1 MKKFFRREYLAQFK
15 AKYKKVIG
23 AIAVIVFFVTIY
35 ALILP
40 ALTLD
45 SNAANQTPGINT
57 KQSGSVDDNTT
68 STSFSTE
75 NSDSQAVSE
84 TNVSSQDEQLV
95 TTDTTLNADDKNYQ
109 VTADITAEAKLPK
122 SVALE
127 VNQVK
132 PEEDTYQSK
141 LQKIQDTLSLNTVA
155 NIRLYDIAFMQGD
168 AEVEPSASVK
178 VTITQK
184 DNFEANKD
192 NLKVVHIKTDGS
204 TEVLDAE
211 VAGDGNQVTTV
222 TFNSDSFSDFALV
235 DTSTSN
241 DSILNSNGSS
251 TGTDV
256 DASVGST
263 TETETTSQSYTV
275 TFYNDDSEITST
287 QIEAGTALTI
297 LPETPFKSGYR
308 FDHWEN
314 AETHETVTA
323 DTIVTSNLTVKAV
336 FTKISI
342 YTVTVNYYYH
352 NNSANQDVTFDKEIF
367 QLEERDTPYQITP
380 PTSTEVKREENSTLT
395 ADAIYYPQEAV
406 IELKSGDLAIKDELD
421 GNIDGKV
428 TINLQYVPYTAEY
441 TVHYMLKNLTG
452 DDYTEIQSVT
462 NHGVL
467 GSTVRSQV
475 LSYDYATFEKTEA
488 TKLTQSQGQNLYV
501 YYTRNSYTLSYN
513 TNGGSYIPYLTGLY
527 ESKVSLTDNVPTKT
541 GYTFVG
547 WHEKEDLSDTAKT
560 SGTITLNSDKTLY
573 AEWKA
578 NTVNYTIK
586 YYKEVYNNATRKTSY
601 VYDSAVSASG
611 EVGATVQ
618 ADKAPA
624 LTTVPTGYER
634 ESAHGMNANSNVTIA
649 ADGTSVLKVYYS
661 LIRYTLVFNLN
672 NDSVSSVPSYIKGH
686 NYVRKITVPMTSG
699 VISVNGKTYT
709 NSDYQIEDVVLGQ
722 DISDL
727 WPSDTSSTSP
737 EVYDSQTIH
746 SYTIGG
752 WSSTTYYYNRLYF
765 DYWSSGNGNNKTKR
779 YELTED
785 LVENANDNHVVTYQA
800 YWTPTGKPASVE
812 YWLQQADGS
821 YTKSDTYSQSFI
833 RTGELFA
840 KELFGY
846 TYLGLN
852 QVPSG
857 NYRPSQTTTNPY
869 VYRFYYNRNSYN
881 IDYYYGS
888 KRLETKN
895 VLYEADINSPT
906 YNYTP
911 ERPSGIDAD
920 YTWGG
925 WYTDAGLT
933 VPYTFDTMPSHNL
946 VLYAKWVAPTFNVTF
961 DLNGGD
967 GVAPTTQ
974 EVEKHKTA
982 TSVADPSRR
991 YYNFDSW
998 YTAKEGGERYDWSRP
1013 VTSDTTLYA
1022 HWSLKPLTYTVRYL
1036 DADNNNNQL
1045 AADKTVTSPALN
1057 YQQVVSES
1065 ALAITGYRPDAN
1077 SKSVVLDYDADNNI
1091 ITFYYT
1097 KKSAQVS
1104 YRVDYVL
1111 KDNPTVKVAE
1121 SKSVTVDGSTIS
1133 VKESAVT
1140 VDKGYL
1146 ASQLGTTLEQ
1156 LDDYYALTDVESL
1169 TLTSSSDN
1177 NVITFYYVPYNTA
1190 HITVNYLDMDGNPIV
1205 GQEPLNTTRKKPS
1218 QYTVTHKT
1226 ISGYTYAQSKDSN
1239 GDKNK
1244 VNYKIDK
1251 GDNITINLYYQKDLY
1266 IEAVSKEKNYDDI
1279 ALENSGLT
1287 DLKDSYKELLETG
1300 DSLTEI
1306 SFTGS
1311 QIDAGSSAV
1320 TPSIALVSSSTGK
1333 ARNYYYNI
1341 IYVAG
1346 TLTVNKQP
1354 VTVIVNGQDKEKT
1367 YDGVAESISY
1377 DDLVINDSSGL
1388 YKESDIRF
1396 TGDKTLSAT
1405 DAGTYNLTLQGKF
1418 TNRNANFEVT
1428 FQVSD
1433 GRLLIKSRPVILTSA
1448 TAEKGYDGMA
1458 LTAQTVTASEPTAD
1472 TGFVTG
1478 EGLLYDVTGSQ
1489 TATGPSDNT
1498 FTYTAMNTATKL
1510 SNYDIAT
1517 VYGRLTVT
1525 PTVNIQKTKTDWT
1538 AMTGGKFE
1546 ISKWNGNTWTSI
1558 DGVSDLTITSTDGV
1572 TIPVGLNTGR
1582 YRITETAA
1590 PDGYVIL
1597 DNSVYFA
1604 VTESQAE
1611 NGQSSFA
1618 ISLTDENGNTISS
1631 LENVKVLEGNS
1642 SYSTRIQIA
1651 NETGKALPH
1660 TGGSGR
1666 MFYVLVG
1673 LALMLVTLAYR
1684 QYQKHRERSDLP

>member
-23 AIAVIVFFVTIY
+23 AIAVIVVFVTTY

-57 KQSGSVDDNTT
+57 EQSGSVDDNTT
-68 STSFSTE
+68 STE

-95 TTDTTLNADDKNYQ
+95 TTDTTLIADDKNYQ
-109 VTADITAEAKLPK
+109 VTADITAEAKLPE

-132 PEEDTYQSK
+132 PEDDTYQSK

-184 DNFEANKD
+184 DSFEANKD

-235 DTSTSN
+235 DTSTSD
-241 DSILNSNGSS
+241 DSILNSSS

-256 DASVGST
+256 DASVEST

-323 DTIVTSNLTVKAV
+323 DTIVTSDLTVKAV
-336 FTKISI
+336 FTEISI

-380 PTSTEVKREENSTLT
+380 PTSTEVKREEDSTLT

-441 TVHYMLKNLTG
+441 TVYYMLKNLTG

-467 GSTVRSQV
+467 GSTVSPQV
-475 LSYDYATFEKTEA
+475 LSYDYAIFEKTEA
-488 TKLTQSQGQNLYV
+488 TKLTHSQGQNLYV

-513 TNGGSYIPYLTGLY
+513 TNGGSYIPYQTGLY

-560 SGTITLNSDKTLY
+560 SGTITLDSDKTLY

-578 NTVNYTIK
+578 NTVNYTIN
-586 YYKEVYNNATRKTSY
+586 YYKEVYNNATGTTSY

-611 EVGATVQ
+611 KVGATVQ
-618 ADKAPA
+618 ADEAPD

-634 ESAHGMNANSNVTIA
+634 ESAYGMNANSNVTIA

-661 LIRYTLVFNLN
+661 LVRYTFVFNLN
-672 NDSVSSVPSYIKGH
+672 GTLLNVNSYQVGS
-686 NYVRKITVPMTSG
+686 TSG
-699 VISVNGKTYT
+699 SMTVNGTSYT
-709 NSDYQIEDVVLGQ
+709 SSQYRISNVVLGQ
-722 DISDL
+722 DISSQ
-727 WPSDTSSTSP
+727 WPTSVNSVTS
-737 EVYDSQTIH
+737 
-746 SYTIGG
+746 GR
-752 WSSTTYYYNRLYF
+752 TTYQFKGWYN
-765 DYWSSGNGNNKTKR
+765 SSDRIFYVTKR
-779 YELTED
+779 YE
-785 LVENANDNHVVTYQA
+785 VTKDMIEKGMNTNNEKTFVA
-800 YWTPTGKPASVE
+800 YWQSGLSLYYVNYYLQDADNTSV
-812 YWLQQADGS
+812 
-821 YTKSDTYSQSFI
+821 YTNSSYSQSLY
-833 RTGELFA
+833 RSNDSL
-840 KELFGY
+840 
-846 TYLGLN
+846 
-852 QVPSG
+852 SG
-857 NYRPSQTTTNPY
+857 KDIDGFTLRTTTPAGYYSSGYWNDNGY
-869 VYRFYYNRNSYN
+869 NTNNYYYRFYYDRNTYS
-881 IDYYYGS
+881 IDYYYNGS
-888 KRLETKN
+888 NINTISSIPFEQN
-895 VLYEADINSPT
+895 INSST

-974 EVEKHKTA
+974 EVEKYKTA
-982 TSVADPSRR
+982 TSVADPSRQ
-991 YYNFDSW
+991 YYNFDGW
-998 YTAKEGGERYDWSRP
+998 YTAKEGGERYDWSQP

-1111 KDNPTVKVAE
+1111 QDNPTVKVAE

-1146 ASQLGTTLEQ
+1146 ASQLGTMPEQ

-1177 NVITFYYVPYNTA
+1177 NVITFYYVPYDTA

-1205 GQEPLNTTRKKPS
+1205 GQAPLNTTRKKPS

-1226 ISGYTYAQSKDSN
+1226 ISGYTYAQSEDSN

-1266 IEAVSKEKNYDDI
+1266 IEAVSKEKNYDGI

-1287 DLKDSYKELLETG
+1287 DLKDSYKELLETD
-1300 DSLTEI
+1300 DSLTGI

-1418 TNRNANFEVT
+1418 TNSNANFEVT

-1433 GRLLIKSRPVILTSA
+1433 GRLLIKPRPVILTSA

-1489 TATGPSDNT
+1489 TATGSSDNT
-1498 FTYTAMNTATKL
+1498 FTYTAMNAATKL
-1510 SNYDIAT
+1510 SNYNIAT

-1538 AMTGGKFE
+1538 ALTGGKFE

-1618 ISLTDENGNTISS
+1618 ISLTDENGNTISN

-1666 MFYVLVG
+1666 MFYVLAG

>member
-23 AIAVIVFFVTIY
+23 AIAVIVVFVTTY

-57 KQSGSVDDNTT
+57 EQSGSVDDNTT
-68 STSFSTE
+68 STSLSTE

-95 TTDTTLNADDKNYQ
+95 TTDTTLIADDKNYQ
-109 VTADITAEAKLPK
+109 VTADITAEAKLPE

-132 PEEDTYQSK
+132 PEDDTYQSK
-141 LQKIQDTLSLNTVA
+141 LQKIQDTLPLNTVA

-235 DTSTSN
+235 DTSTSD

-323 DTIVTSNLTVKAV
+323 DTIVTSDLTVKAV
-336 FTKISI
+336 FTEISI

-380 PTSTEVKREENSTLT
+380 PTSTEVKREEDSTLT

-441 TVHYMLKNLTG
+441 TVHYMLKNLTD

-467 GSTVRSQV
+467 GSTVRPQV
-475 LSYDYATFEKTEA
+475 LSYDYAIFEKTEA

-560 SGTITLNSDKTLY
+560 SGTITLDSDKTLY

-578 NTVNYTIK
+578 NTVNYTIN

-611 EVGATVQ
+611 KVGTTVQ
-618 ADKAPA
+618 ADQAPA
-624 LTTVPTGYER
+624 LTTVPTGYKR
-634 ESAHGMNANSNVTIA
+634 ESAYGMNANSNVTIA

-661 LIRYTLVFNLN
+661 LVRYTFVFNLN
-672 NDSVSSVPSYIKGH
+672 GTLLDVNSYQVG
-686 NYVRKITVPMTSG
+686 PTSG
-699 VISVNGKTYT
+699 SMTVNGTSYT
-709 NSDYQIEDVVLGQ
+709 SSQYRISNVVLGQ
-722 DISDL
+722 DISSQ
-727 WPSDTSSTSP
+727 WPTSVNSVTS
-737 EVYDSQTIH
+737 
-746 SYTIGG
+746 GK
-752 WSSTTYYYNRLYF
+752 TTYQFKGWYNSSDRIYYV
-765 DYWSSGNGNNKTKR
+765 TKR
-779 YELTED
+779 YEVTKDMIEKGMNTNNEKTFVAYWQSGLITKQVD
-785 LVENANDNHVVTYQA
+785 YYLQSANDPNVYELSS
-800 YWTPTGKPASVE
+800 K
-812 YWLQQADGS
+812 
-821 YTKSDTYSQSFI
+821 YSQFYNSP
-833 RTGELFA
+833 A
-840 KELFGY
+840 NAV
-846 TYLGLN
+846 LN
-852 QVPSG
+852 PKNIAGFTITETPSG
-857 NYRPSQTTTNPY
+857 YSNSTGYYYGSTY
-869 VYRFYYNRNSYN
+869 VVDHYRFYYTRNTYS
-881 IDYYYGS
+881 IDYYYNGS
-888 KRLETKN
+888 NINTISRIPFEQN
-895 VLYEADINSPT
+895 INSST

-911 ERPSGIDAD
+911 ERPSGIDDD

-974 EVEKHKTA
+974 EVKKYKTA
-982 TSVADPSRR
+982 TSVADPSRQ
-991 YYNFDSW
+991 YYNFDGW
-998 YTAKEGGERYDWSRP
+998 YTAKEGGERYDWSQP

-1036 DADNNNNQL
+1036 DADNNNNPL
-1045 AADKTVTSPALN
+1045 AADKTVTSTALN

-1111 KDNPTVKVAE
+1111 QDNPTVKVAE

-1133 VKESAVT
+1133 IKESAVT

-1266 IEAVSKEKNYDDI
+1266 IEAVSKEKNYDGI

-1287 DLKDSYKELLETG
+1287 DLKDSYKDLLETD
-1300 DSLTEI
+1300 DSLTGI

-1418 TNRNANFEVT
+1418 TNSNANFEVT

-1433 GRLLIKSRPVILTSA
+1433 GRLLIKPRPVILTSA

-1458 LTAQTVTASEPTAD
+1458 LTARTVTASEPTAD
-1472 TGFVTG
+1472 KGFVTG

-1489 TATGPSDNT
+1489 TATGSSDNT

-1538 AMTGGKFE
+1538 ALTGGKFE

>member
-1 MKKFFRREYLAQFK
+1 M
-15 AKYKKVIG
+15 
-23 AIAVIVFFVTIY
+23 TTY

-57 KQSGSVDDNTT
+57 EQSGSVDDNTT
-68 STSFSTE
+68 STYLSTE

-84 TNVSSQDEQLV
+84 TNVSSRDEQLV
-95 TTDTTLNADDKNYQ
+95 TTDTTLIADDKNYQ
-109 VTADITAEAKLPK
+109 VTADITAEAKLPE

-132 PEEDTYQSK
+132 PEDDTYQSK

-235 DTSTSN
+235 DTSTSD
-241 DSILNSNGSS
+241 DSILNSSS

-256 DASVGST
+256 DASVEST

-323 DTIVTSNLTVKAV
+323 DTIVTSDLTVKAV
-336 FTKISI
+336 FTEILI

-380 PTSTEVKREENSTLT
+380 PTSTEVKREKDSILT
-395 ADAIYYPQEAV
+395 ADAIYYPKEAV

-467 GSTVRSQV
+467 GSTVSPQV

-513 TNGGSYIPYLTGLY
+513 TNGGSYIPYQTGLY
-527 ESKVSLTDNVPTKT
+527 KSEVSLTDNKPTKT
-541 GYTFVG
+541 GYRFVG

-560 SGTITLNSDKTLY
+560 SGTPSGKITLDSDKTLY
-573 AEWKA
+573 AEWEAK
-578 NTVNYTIK
+578 NVDYTIN
-586 YYKEVYNNATRKTSY
+586 YYKEVYNNATGKTSY

-611 EVGATVQ
+611 KVGTTVQ
-618 ADKAPA
+618 AGEAPA

-661 LIRYTLVFNLN
+661 LVRYTFVFNLN
-672 NDSVSSVPSYIKGH
+672 GTRFNDNSSQGVS
-686 NYVRKITVPMTSG
+686 TSG
-699 VISVNGKTYT
+699 SMTVNGTSYT
-709 NSDYQIEDVVLGQ
+709 GSQYRISNVVLGQ
-722 DISDL
+722 DISSQ
-727 WPSDTSSTSP
+727 WPTSVNSVTSRR
-737 EVYDSQTIH
+737 
-746 SYTIGG
+746 
-752 WSSTTYYYNRLYF
+752 TTYQFKGWHNSSDKSLYV
-765 DYWSSGNGNNKTKR
+765 TKR
-779 YELTED
+779 YE
-785 LVENANDNHVVTYQA
+785 VTKDMIEKGMNTNNEKIFVA
-800 YWTPTGKPASVE
+800 YWQSGLSLYYVNYYLQDADNTSV
-812 YWLQQADGS
+812 
-821 YTKSDTYSQSFI
+821 YTNSSYSQSFYQSNDI
-833 RTGELFA
+833 FRGKNIDGFTL
-840 KELFGY
+840 
-846 TYLGLN
+846 
-852 QVPSG
+852 
-857 NYRPSQTTTNPY
+857 RTTTPVGYYRSGYWNDNGY
-869 VYRFYYNRNSYN
+869 NTNNYYYRFYYDRNTYS
-881 IDYYYGS
+881 IDYYYNGS
-888 KRLETKN
+888 NINTISSIPFEQN
-895 VLYEADINSPT
+895 INSST

-974 EVEKHKTA
+974 EVKKYKTA

-991 YYNFDSW
+991 YYNFDGW

-1036 DADNNNNQL
+1036 DSDNKNNQL

-1057 YQQVVSES
+1057 YKQVVSES
-1065 ALAITGYRPDAN
+1065 ALAITGYHPDAS
-1077 SKSVVLDYDADNNI
+1077 SKSVELDYDADHNI

-1104 YRVDYVL
+1104 YRVKYVL

-1266 IEAVSKEKNYDDI
+1266 IEAVSKEKNYDGI

-1300 DSLTEI
+1300 DSLTGI

-1320 TPSIALVSSSTGK
+1320 TPKIALVSSSTGK

-1346 TLTVNKQP
+1346 TLTVNKQS

-1418 TNRNANFEVT
+1418 TNSNANFEVT

-1433 GRLLIKSRPVILTSA
+1433 GRLLIKPRPVILTSA

-1458 LTAQTVTASEPTAD
+1458 LTARTVTASEPTAD
-1472 TGFVTG
+1472 KGFVTG

-1489 TATGPSDNT
+1489 TATGSSDNT

-1538 AMTGGKFE
+1538 ALTGGKFE

-1673 LALMLVTLAYR
+1673 LALMLLTLTYR

>member
-1 MKKFFRREYLAQFK
+1 M
-15 AKYKKVIG
+15 
-23 AIAVIVFFVTIY
+23 TIY

-57 KQSGSVDDNTT
+57 EQSGSVDDNTT

-95 TTDTTLNADDKNYQ
+95 TTDTTLIADDKNYQ
-109 VTADITAEAKLPK
+109 VTADITAEAKLPE

-235 DTSTSN
+235 DTSTSD

-323 DTIVTSNLTVKAV
+323 DTIVTSDLTVKAV
-336 FTKISI
+336 FTEISI

-380 PTSTEVKREENSTLT
+380 PTSTEVKREKDSILT

-467 GSTVRSQV
+467 GSTVRPQV
-475 LSYDYATFEKTEA
+475 LSYDYAIFEKTEA

-513 TNGGSYIPYLTGLY
+513 TNGGSYIPYQTGLY

-547 WHEKEDLSDTAKT
+547 WHEKKDLSDTAKT
-560 SGTITLNSDKTLY
+560 SGTITLDSDKTLY
-573 AEWKA
+573 AKWEAEHVK
-578 NTVNYTIK
+578 YTIN
-586 YYKEVYNNATRKTSY
+586 YYKEVYNNATGTTSY

-611 EVGATVQ
+611 KVGATVQ
-618 ADKAPA
+618 ADEAPA

-634 ESAHGMNANSNVTIA
+634 ESAYGMNANSNVTIA

-661 LIRYTLVFNLN
+661 LIRYTLVFNLDN
-672 NDSVSSVPSYIKGH
+672 SSTATGYTDYWGSNITQSMTTGRISIKGVI
-686 NYVRKITVPMTSG
+686 YSG
-699 VISVNGKTYT
+699 STY
-709 NSDYQIEDVVLGQ
+709 SIKDVVLGQ
-722 DISDL
+722 DISGL

-737 EVYDSQTIH
+737 EVYDSLSQH
-746 SYTIGG
+746 GFKYQGRS
-752 WSSTTYYYNRLYF
+752 YYYSLYF

-800 YWTPTGKPASVE
+800 YWTPTGTTASVE

-833 RTGELFA
+833 RTNKLVA

-857 NYRPSQTTTNPY
+857 NYQPSQTTTNPY

-888 KRLETKN
+888 EQLETKN
-895 VLYEADINSPT
+895 VLYEADINSST

-911 ERPSGIDAD
+911 ERLSGIDAD

-946 VLYAKWVAPTFNVTF
+946 ALYAKWVAPTYKVTF

-967 GVAPTTQ
+967 SAAIETQ
-974 EVEKHKTA
+974 TVEKYKLA
-982 TSVADPSRR
+982 SSVADPTKA
-991 YYNFDSW
+991 YYNFDGW
-998 YTAKEGGERYDWSRP
+998 YTDDGTRYDWSQP
-1013 VTSDTTLYA
+1013 VTADITLHA
-1022 HWSLKPLTYTVRYL
+1022 RWSLKPLTYTVRYL
-1036 DADNNNNQL
+1036 DADNKNNQL
-1045 AADKTVTSPALN
+1045 AADKTVTSPALE

-1077 SKSVVLDYDADNNI
+1077 SKSVALDYDADNNI

-1121 SKSVTVDGSTIS
+1121 SKSVTVDGSTIL

-1266 IEAVSKEKNYDDI
+1266 IEAVSKEKNYDGI

-1287 DLKDSYKELLETG
+1287 DLKDSYKELLETD
-1300 DSLTEI
+1300 DSLTGI

-1418 TNRNANFEVT
+1418 TNSNANFEVT

-1433 GRLLIKSRPVILTSA
+1433 GRLLIKPRPVILTSA

-1458 LTAQTVTASEPTAD
+1458 LTARTVTASEPTAD
-1472 TGFVTG
+1472 KGFVTG

-1489 TATGPSDNT
+1489 TATGSSDNT
-1498 FTYTAMNTATKL
+1498 FTYTAMNAATKL

-1538 AMTGGKFE
+1538 ALTGGKFE

-1558 DGVSDLTITSTDGV
+1558 DGISDLTITSTDGV

>member
-57 KQSGSVDDNTT
+57 EQSGSVDDNTT

-95 TTDTTLNADDKNYQ
+95 TTDTTLIADDKNYQ
-109 VTADITAEAKLPK
+109 VTADITAEAKLPE

-155 NIRLYDIAFMQGD
+155 NIRLYDIAFMQDD

-235 DTSTSN
+235 DTSTS
-241 DSILNSNGSS
+241 DDPILNSSS

-256 DASVGST
+256 DASVEST

-287 QIEAGTALTI
+287 QIEAGKALTI

-323 DTIVTSNLTVKAV
+323 DTIVTSDLTVKAV
-336 FTKISI
+336 FTEISI

-452 DDYTEIQSVT
+452 DDYTEIQRVT

-467 GSTVRSQV
+467 GSTVSPQV
-475 LSYDYATFEKTEA
+475 LSYDYAIFEKTEA
-488 TKLTQSQGQNLYV
+488 TKLTQSQGQDLYV

-513 TNGGSYIPYLTGLY
+513 TNGGSYIPYQTGLY
-527 ESKVSLTDNVPTKT
+527 ESEVSLTDNVPTKT
-541 GYTFVG
+541 GYKFVG
-547 WHEKEDLSDTAKT
+547 WHEKKDLSDPAKT
-560 SGTITLNSDKTLY
+560 SGKITLDSDKTLY
-573 AEWKA
+573 AEWEAK
-578 NTVNYTIK
+578 NVDYTIN
-586 YYKEVYNNATRKTSY
+586 YYKEVYNNATGKTSY

-611 EVGATVQ
+611 KVGTTVK
-618 ADKAPA
+618 ADEAPA

-634 ESAHGMNANSNVTIA
+634 ESAHGGMNANSNVTIA

-661 LIRYTLVFNLN
+661 LVRYTLVFNTKGQTYSSIGN
-672 NDSVSSVPSYIKGH
+672 ATGDYITGRVVKNGTTYSTQYTVS
-686 NYVRKITVPMTSG
+686 N
-699 VISVNGKTYT
+699 
-709 NSDYQIEDVVLGQ
+709 VVLGE
-722 DISDL
+722 DISKR
-727 WPSDTSSTSP
+727 WPSGTSEVISP
-737 EVYDSQTIH
+737 SS
-746 SYTIGG
+746 SYQFVG
-752 WSSTTYYYNRLYF
+752 WVPASN
-765 DYWSSGNGNNKTKR
+765 SSGPTNVTKR
-779 YELTED
+779 DKLTTDIIANANSSNQIIYNARWQAGLLEKDVNYYLQSADDENSYELSD
-785 LVENANDNHVVTYQA
+785 L
-800 YWTPTGKPASVE
+800 
-812 YWLQQADGS
+812 
-821 YTKSDTYSQSFI
+821 SQSFYSGFRSSLNPKAI
-833 RTGELFA
+833 D
-840 KELFGY
+840 GY
-846 TYLGLN
+846 TYSYSKNEKLYNYNDSTN
-852 QVPSG
+852 QSYYLIY
-857 NYRPSQTTTNPY
+857 N
-869 VYRFYYNRNSYN
+869 FYYTRNKYQ
-881 IDYYYGS
+881 IDYYYKGNLIKTTGIS
-888 KRLETKN
+888 IPFGR
-895 VLYEADINSPT
+895 DIKSAT

-974 EVEKHKTA
+974 EVEKYKTA
-982 TSVADPSRR
+982 TSVADPSRQ
-991 YYNFDSW
+991 YYNFDGW
-998 YTAKEGGERYDWSRP
+998 YTAKEGGERYDWSQP

-1045 AADKTVTSPALN
+1045 AADKTVTSSALN
-1057 YQQVVSES
+1057 YKQVISES

-1146 ASQLGTTLEQ
+1146 AKQLDTTPEQ

-1177 NVITFYYVPYNTA
+1177 NVITFYYVPYDTA

-1226 ISGYTYAQSKDSN
+1226 ISGYTYAQSEDSN

-1266 IEAVSKEKNYDDI
+1266 IEAVSKEKNYDGI
-1279 ALENSGLT
+1279 ALENSGLA
-1287 DLKDSYKELLETG
+1287 DLKDSYKELLETD
-1300 DSLTEI
+1300 DSLTGI

-1346 TLTVNKQP
+1346 TLTVNKQS

-1396 TGDKTLSAT
+1396 IGDKTLSAT

-1418 TNRNANFEVT
+1418 TNSNANFEVT

-1433 GRLLIKSRPVILTSA
+1433 GRLLIKPRPVILTSA

-1489 TATGPSDNT
+1489 TATGSSDNT
-1498 FTYTAMNTATKL
+1498 FTYTAMNAATKL

-1538 AMTGGKFE
+1538 ALAGGKFE

-1611 NGQSSFA
+1611 NSQSSFA

>member
-23 AIAVIVFFVTIY
+23 AIAVIVVFVTTY

-57 KQSGSVDDNTT
+57 EQSGSVDDNTT
-68 STSFSTE
+68 STE

-95 TTDTTLNADDKNYQ
+95 TTDTTLIADDKNYQ
-109 VTADITAEAKLPK
+109 VTADITAEAKLPE

-132 PEEDTYQSK
+132 PEDDIYQSK

-184 DNFEANKD
+184 DSFEANKD

-235 DTSTSN
+235 DTSTSD
-241 DSILNSNGSS
+241 DSILNSNDSS

-256 DASVGST
+256 DASVEST

-323 DTIVTSNLTVKAV
+323 DTIVTSDLTVKAV
-336 FTKISI
+336 FTEISI

-380 PTSTEVKREENSTLT
+380 PISTEVKREEDSTLT

-441 TVHYMLKNLTG
+441 TVHYMLKNLTD
-452 DDYTEIQSVT
+452 DDYTVIQSVT

-467 GSTVRSQV
+467 GSTVSPQV
-475 LSYDYATFEKTEA
+475 LSYDYAIFEKTEA
-488 TKLTQSQGQNLYV
+488 TKLTQSQGQDLYV

-513 TNGGSYIPYLTGLY
+513 TNGGSYIPYQTGLY

-560 SGTITLNSDKTLY
+560 SGTITLDSDKTLY

-578 NTVNYTIK
+578 NTVNYTIN
-586 YYKEVYNNATRKTSY
+586 YYKEVYNNATGTTSY

-611 EVGATVQ
+611 KVGATVQ
-618 ADKAPA
+618 ADEAPA

-634 ESAHGMNANSNVTIA
+634 ESAYGMNANSNVTIA

-661 LIRYTLVFNLN
+661 LIRYTFVFNLN
-672 NDSVSSVPSYIKGH
+672 GTLLNVNSYQVGS
-686 NYVRKITVPMTSG
+686 TSG
-699 VISVNGKTYT
+699 SMTVNGTSYT
-709 NSDYQIEDVVLGQ
+709 SSQYRISNVVLGQ
-722 DISDL
+722 DISSQ
-727 WPSDTSSTSP
+727 WPTSVNSVTS
-737 EVYDSQTIH
+737 
-746 SYTIGG
+746 GR
-752 WSSTTYYYNRLYF
+752 TTYQFKGWYN
-765 DYWSSGNGNNKTKR
+765 SSDRIFYVTKR
-779 YELTED
+779 YE
-785 LVENANDNHVVTYQA
+785 VTKDMIEKGMNTNNEKTFVA
-800 YWTPTGKPASVE
+800 YWQSGLSLYYVNYYLQDADNTSV
-812 YWLQQADGS
+812 
-821 YTKSDTYSQSFI
+821 YTNSSYSQSLY
-833 RTGELFA
+833 RSNDSL
-840 KELFGY
+840 
-846 TYLGLN
+846 
-852 QVPSG
+852 SG
-857 NYRPSQTTTNPY
+857 KDIDGFTLRTTTPAGYYSSGYWNDNGY
-869 VYRFYYNRNSYN
+869 NTNNYYYRFYYDRNTYS
-881 IDYYYGS
+881 IDYYYNGS
-888 KRLETKN
+888 NINTISSIPFEQN
-895 VLYEADINSPT
+895 INSST

-974 EVEKHKTA
+974 EVEKYKTA
-982 TSVADPSRR
+982 TSVADPSRQ
-991 YYNFDSW
+991 YYNFDGW
-998 YTAKEGGERYDWSRP
+998 YTAKEGGERYDWSQP

-1146 ASQLGTTLEQ
+1146 ASQLGTMPEQ

-1177 NVITFYYVPYNTA
+1177 NVITFYYVPYDTA

-1226 ISGYTYAQSKDSN
+1226 ISGYTYAQSEDSN

-1266 IEAVSKEKNYDDI
+1266 IEAVSKEKNYDGI

-1287 DLKDSYKELLETG
+1287 DLKDSYKDLLETD
-1300 DSLTEI
+1300 DSLTGI

-1418 TNRNANFEVT
+1418 TNSNANFEVT

-1433 GRLLIKSRPVILTSA
+1433 GRLLIKPRPVILTSE

-1489 TATGPSDNT
+1489 TATGSSDNT

-1538 AMTGGKFE
+1538 ALTGGKFE

-1572 TIPVGLNTGR
+1572 TTPVGLNTGR

>member
-23 AIAVIVFFVTIY
+23 AIAVIVVFVTTY

-57 KQSGSVDDNTT
+57 EQSGSVDDNTT
-68 STSFSTE
+68 STSLSTE

-95 TTDTTLNADDKNYQ
+95 TTDTTLIADDKNYQ
-109 VTADITAEAKLPK
+109 VTADITAEAKLPE

-132 PEEDTYQSK
+132 PEDDTYQSK
-141 LQKIQDTLSLNTVA
+141 LQKIQDTLPLNTVA

-235 DTSTSN
+235 DTSTSD

-323 DTIVTSNLTVKAV
+323 DTIVTSDLTVKAV
-336 FTKISI
+336 FTEISI

-380 PTSTEVKREENSTLT
+380 PTSTEVKREEDSTLT

-441 TVHYMLKNLTG
+441 TVHYMLKNLTD

-467 GSTVRSQV
+467 GSTVRPQV
-475 LSYDYATFEKTEA
+475 LSYDYAIFEKTEA

-560 SGTITLNSDKTLY
+560 SGTITLDSDKTLY

-578 NTVNYTIK
+578 NTVNYTIN

-611 EVGATVQ
+611 KVGTTVQ
-618 ADKAPA
+618 ADQAPA
-624 LTTVPTGYER
+624 LTTVPTGYKR
-634 ESAHGMNANSNVTIA
+634 ESAYGMNANSNVTIA

-661 LIRYTLVFNLN
+661 LVRYTFVFNLN
-672 NDSVSSVPSYIKGH
+672 GTLLDVNSNQVGS
-686 NYVRKITVPMTSG
+686 TSG
-699 VISVNGKTYT
+699 SMTVNGTSYT
-709 NSDYQIEDVVLGQ
+709 SSQYRISNVVLGQ
-722 DISDL
+722 DISSQ
-727 WPSDTSSTSP
+727 WPTSVNSVTS
-737 EVYDSQTIH
+737 
-746 SYTIGG
+746 GK
-752 WSSTTYYYNRLYF
+752 TTYQFKGWYNSSDRIYYV
-765 DYWSSGNGNNKTKR
+765 TKR
-779 YELTED
+779 YE
-785 LVENANDNHVVTYQA
+785 VTKDMIEKGMNTNNEKTFVA
-800 YWTPTGKPASVE
+800 YWQSGLSLYYVNYYLQDAHNTSV
-812 YWLQQADGS
+812 YANS
-821 YTKSDTYSQSFI
+821 SYSQS
-833 RTGELFA
+833 L
-840 KELFGY
+840 
-846 TYLGLN
+846 YLSNGSLR
-852 QVPSG
+852 G
-857 NYRPSQTTTNPY
+857 KDIDGFTLRTTTPKGYYNSGY
-869 VYRFYYNRNSYN
+869 QDDNGYNTNNYYYRFYYDRNTYS
-881 IDYYYGS
+881 IDYYYNGS
-888 KRLETKN
+888 NINTISSIPFEQN
-895 VLYEADINSPT
+895 INSST

-974 EVEKHKTA
+974 EVKKYKTA
-982 TSVADPSRR
+982 TSVADPSRQ
-991 YYNFDSW
+991 YYNFDGW
-998 YTAKEGGERYDWSRP
+998 YTAKEGGERYDWSQP

-1065 ALAITGYRPDAN
+1065 ALAITGYHPDAN

-1121 SKSVTVDGSTIS
+1121 SKSVTVDGSTIL

-1266 IEAVSKEKNYDDI
+1266 IEAVSKEKNYDGI

-1287 DLKDSYKELLETG
+1287 DLKDSYKDLLETG
-1300 DSLTEI
+1300 DSLTGI

-1418 TNRNANFEVT
+1418 TNSNANFEVT

-1433 GRLLIKSRPVILTSA
+1433 GRLLIKPRPVILTSA

-1458 LTAQTVTASEPTAD
+1458 LTARTVTASEPTAD
-1472 TGFVTG
+1472 KGFVTG

-1489 TATGPSDNT
+1489 TATGSSDNT

-1538 AMTGGKFE
+1538 ALTGGKFE

>member
-23 AIAVIVFFVTIY
+23 AIAVIVVFVTTY

-57 KQSGSVDDNTT
+57 EQSGSVDDNTT
-68 STSFSTE
+68 STSLSTE

-95 TTDTTLNADDKNYQ
+95 TTDTTLIADDKNYQ
-109 VTADITAEAKLPK
+109 VTADITAEAKLPE

-132 PEEDTYQSK
+132 PEDDTYQSK
-141 LQKIQDTLSLNTVA
+141 LQKIQDTLPLNTVA

-235 DTSTSN
+235 DTSTSD

-323 DTIVTSNLTVKAV
+323 DTIVTSDLTVKAV
-336 FTKISI
+336 FTEISI

-380 PTSTEVKREENSTLT
+380 PTSTEVKREEDSTLT

-441 TVHYMLKNLTG
+441 TVHYMLKNLTD

-467 GSTVRSQV
+467 GSTVRPQV
-475 LSYDYATFEKTEA
+475 LSYDYAIFEKTEA

-560 SGTITLNSDKTLY
+560 SGTITLDSDKTLY

-578 NTVNYTIK
+578 NTVNYTIN

-611 EVGATVQ
+611 KVGTTVQ
-618 ADKAPA
+618 ADQAPA
-624 LTTVPTGYER
+624 LTTVPTGYKR
-634 ESAHGMNANSNVTIA
+634 ESAYGMNANSNVTIA

-661 LIRYTLVFNLN
+661 LVRYTFVFNLN
-672 NDSVSSVPSYIKGH
+672 GTLLDVNSNQVGS
-686 NYVRKITVPMTSG
+686 TSG
-699 VISVNGKTYT
+699 SMTVNGTSYT
-709 NSDYQIEDVVLGQ
+709 SSQYRISNVVLGQ
-722 DISDL
+722 DISSQ
-727 WPSDTSSTSP
+727 WPTSVNSVTS
-737 EVYDSQTIH
+737 
-746 SYTIGG
+746 GK
-752 WSSTTYYYNRLYF
+752 TTYQFKGWYNSSDRIYYV
-765 DYWSSGNGNNKTKR
+765 TKR
-779 YELTED
+779 YE
-785 LVENANDNHVVTYQA
+785 VTKDMIEKGMNTNNEKTFVA
-800 YWTPTGKPASVE
+800 YWQSGLSLYYVNYYLQDAHNTSV
-812 YWLQQADGS
+812 
-821 YTKSDTYSQSFI
+821 YTNSSYSQS
-833 RTGELFA
+833 L
-840 KELFGY
+840 
-846 TYLGLN
+846 YLSNGSLR
-852 QVPSG
+852 G
-857 NYRPSQTTTNPY
+857 KDIDGFTLRTTTPKGYYNSGY
-869 VYRFYYNRNSYN
+869 QDDNGYNTNNYYYRFYYDRNTYS
-881 IDYYYGS
+881 IDYYYNGS
-888 KRLETKN
+888 NINTISSIPFEQN
-895 VLYEADINSPT
+895 INSST

-974 EVEKHKTA
+974 EVKKYKTA
-982 TSVADPSRR
+982 TSVADPSRQ
-991 YYNFDSW
+991 YYNFDGW
-998 YTAKEGGERYDWSRP
+998 YTAKEGGERYDWSQP

-1121 SKSVTVDGSTIS
+1121 SKSVTVDGSTIL

-1266 IEAVSKEKNYDDI
+1266 IEAVSKEKNYDGI

-1287 DLKDSYKELLETG
+1287 DLKDSYKELLETD
-1300 DSLTEI
+1300 DSLTGI

-1418 TNRNANFEVT
+1418 TNSNANFEVT

-1433 GRLLIKSRPVILTSA
+1433 GRLLIKPRPVILTSA

-1458 LTAQTVTASEPTAD
+1458 LTARTVTASEPTAD
-1472 TGFVTG
+1472 KGFVTG

-1489 TATGPSDNT
+1489 TATGSSDNT

-1538 AMTGGKFE
+1538 ALTGGKFE

>member
-23 AIAVIVFFVTIY
+23 AIAVIVVFVTTY

-45 SNAANQTPGINT
+45 SNAANQMPGINT
-57 KQSGSVDDNTT
+57 EQSGSVDGNTT
-68 STSFSTE
+68 STSLSTE

-95 TTDTTLNADDKNYQ
+95 TTDTTLIADDKNYQ
-109 VTADITAEAKLPK
+109 VTADITAEAKLPE

-132 PEEDTYQSK
+132 PEDDTYQSK

-204 TEVLDAE
+204 TEILDAE
-211 VAGDGNQVTTV
+211 VAGDGNQVTAV

-235 DTSTSN
+235 DTSTSD
-241 DSILNSNGSS
+241 DSILNSSS

-256 DASVGST
+256 DASVEST

-275 TFYNDDSEITST
+275 TFYNEDSEITST

-323 DTIVTSNLTVKAV
+323 DTIVTSDLTVKAV
-336 FTKISI
+336 FTEISI

-380 PTSTEVKREENSTLT
+380 PTSTEVKREEDSTLT

-406 IELKSGDLAIKDELD
+406 IELQLGDLAIKDELD

-467 GSTVRSQV
+467 GSTVSPQV
-475 LSYDYATFEKTEA
+475 LSYDYAIFEKTEA

-513 TNGGSYIPYLTGLY
+513 INGGSYIPYQTGLY

-560 SGTITLNSDKTLY
+560 SGTITLDSDKTLY

-578 NTVNYTIK
+578 NTVNYTIN
-586 YYKEVYNNATRKTSY
+586 YYKEVYNNATGTTSY

-611 EVGATVQ
+611 KVGTTVQ
-618 ADKAPA
+618 ADEAPA

-634 ESAHGMNANSNVTIA
+634 ESAYGMNANSNVTIA

-661 LIRYTLVFNLN
+661 LVRYTFVFNLN
-672 NDSVSSVPSYIKGH
+672 GPY
-686 NYVRKITVPMTSG
+686 Y
-699 VISVNGKTYT
+699 YT
-709 NSDYQIEDVVLGQ
+709 NGFSTGRISKNGSDYYNSNYTIQNVVLGQ
-722 DISDL
+722 DISSQ
-727 WPSDTSSTSP
+727 WPSGDDVTDTYNYYSF
-737 EVYDSQTIH
+737 V
-746 SYTIGG
+746 G
-752 WSSTTYYYNRLYF
+752 WSSNTTTVLFVTRRHEVTVDMILGADSSNRKTYTANWQTGLITKQVDYYLQSANDPNVYELSSKYSQFYNSQANTMLNPKNIAGFTITEKPSGYPNSTGYYYYGSI
-765 DYWSSGNGNNKTKR
+765 Y
-779 YELTED
+779 
-785 LVENANDNHVVTYQA
+785 VV
-800 YWTPTGKPASVE
+800 
-812 YWLQQADGS
+812 DH
-821 YTKSDTYSQSFI
+821 
-833 RTGELFA
+833 
-840 KELFGY
+840 
-846 TYLGLN
+846 
-852 QVPSG
+852 
-857 NYRPSQTTTNPY
+857 
-869 VYRFYYNRNSYN
+869 YRFYYTRNIYS
-881 IDYYYGS
+881 IDYYYNGS
-888 KRLETKN
+888 NINTISSIPFEQN
-895 VLYEADINSPT
+895 INSST

-974 EVEKHKTA
+974 EVEKYKIA
-982 TSVADPSRR
+982 TSVADPSRQ
-991 YYNFDSW
+991 YYNFDGW
-998 YTAKEGGERYDWSRP
+998 YTAKEGGERYDWSQP
-1013 VTSDTTLYA
+1013 VTSDTKLYA

-1045 AADKTVTSPALN
+1045 AADKTVTGPALN

-1111 KDNPTVKVAE
+1111 QDNPTVKVAE

-1133 VKESAVT
+1133 IKESAVT
-1140 VDKGYL
+1140 VDKDYL
-1146 ASQLGTTLEQ
+1146 AKQLDTTPEQ

-1177 NVITFYYVPYNTA
+1177 NVITFYYVPYDTA

-1226 ISGYTYAQSKDSN
+1226 ISGYTYAQSEDSN

-1266 IEAVSKEKNYDDI
+1266 IEAISKEKNYDGI

-1287 DLKDSYKELLETG
+1287 DLKDSYKDLLETD
-1300 DSLTEI
+1300 DSLTGI
-1306 SFTGS
+1306 SFIGS

-1320 TPSIALVSSSTGK
+1320 TPNIALVSSSTGK

-1396 TGDKTLSAT
+1396 TGDKTLPAT

-1418 TNRNANFEVT
+1418 TNSNANFEVT

-1433 GRLLIKSRPVILTSA
+1433 GRLLIKPRPVILTSA

-1458 LTAQTVTASEPTAD
+1458 LKAQTVTASEPTAD

-1489 TATGPSDNT
+1489 TATGSSDNT
-1498 FTYTAMNTATKL
+1498 FTYTAMNAATKL

-1538 AMTGGKFE
+1538 ALTGGKFE

-1618 ISLTDENGNTISS
+1618 ISLTDENGNTISN

-1684 QYQKHRERSDLP
+1684 PYQKHRERSDLP

>member
-23 AIAVIVFFVTIY
+23 AIAVIVVFVTTY

-45 SNAANQTPGINT
+45 SNAANQMPGINT
-57 KQSGSVDDNTT
+57 EQSGSVDGNTT
-68 STSFSTE
+68 STSLSTE

-95 TTDTTLNADDKNYQ
+95 TTDTTLIADDKNYQ
-109 VTADITAEAKLPK
+109 VTADITAEAKLPE

-132 PEEDTYQSK
+132 PEDDTYQSK

-204 TEVLDAE
+204 TQILDAE
-211 VAGDGNQVTTV
+211 VAGDGNQVTAV

-235 DTSTSN
+235 DTSTSD
-241 DSILNSNGSS
+241 DSILNSSS

-256 DASVGST
+256 DASVEST

-275 TFYNDDSEITST
+275 TFYNEDSEITST

-323 DTIVTSNLTVKAV
+323 DTIVTSDLTVKAV
-336 FTKISI
+336 FTEISI

-380 PTSTEVKREENSTLT
+380 PTSTEVKREEDSTLT

-406 IELKSGDLAIKDELD
+406 IELQLGDLAIKDELD

-467 GSTVRSQV
+467 GSTVSPQV
-475 LSYDYATFEKTEA
+475 LSYDYAIFEKTEA

-513 TNGGSYIPYLTGLY
+513 TNGGSYIPYQTGLY

-560 SGTITLNSDKTLY
+560 SGTITLDSDKTLY

-578 NTVNYTIK
+578 NTVNYTIN
-586 YYKEVYNNATRKTSY
+586 YYKEVYNNATGTTSY

-611 EVGATVQ
+611 KVGTTVQ
-618 ADKAPA
+618 ADEAPA

-634 ESAHGMNANSNVTIA
+634 ESAYGMNANSNVTIA

-661 LIRYTLVFNLN
+661 LVRYTFVFNLN
-672 NDSVSSVPSYIKGH
+672 GPY
-686 NYVRKITVPMTSG
+686 Y
-699 VISVNGKTYT
+699 YT
-709 NSDYQIEDVVLGQ
+709 NGFSTGRISKNGSDYYNSNYTIQNVVLGQ
-722 DISDL
+722 DISSQ
-727 WPSDTSSTSP
+727 WPSGDDVTDTYNYYSF
-737 EVYDSQTIH
+737 V
-746 SYTIGG
+746 G
-752 WSSTTYYYNRLYF
+752 WSSNTTTVLFVTRRHEVTVDMILGADSSNRKTYTANWQTGLITKQVDYYLQSANDPNVYELSSKYSQFYNSQANTMLNPKNIAGFTITEKPSGYPNSTGYYYYGSI
-765 DYWSSGNGNNKTKR
+765 Y
-779 YELTED
+779 
-785 LVENANDNHVVTYQA
+785 VV
-800 YWTPTGKPASVE
+800 
-812 YWLQQADGS
+812 DH
-821 YTKSDTYSQSFI
+821 
-833 RTGELFA
+833 
-840 KELFGY
+840 
-846 TYLGLN
+846 
-852 QVPSG
+852 
-857 NYRPSQTTTNPY
+857 
-869 VYRFYYNRNSYN
+869 YRFYYTRNIYS
-881 IDYYYGS
+881 IDYYYNGS
-888 KRLETKN
+888 NINTISSIPFEQN
-895 VLYEADINSPT
+895 INSST

-974 EVEKHKTA
+974 EVEKYKIA
-982 TSVADPSRR
+982 TSVADPSRQ
-991 YYNFDSW
+991 YYNFDGW
-998 YTAKEGGERYDWSRP
+998 YTAKEGGERYDWSQP
-1013 VTSDTTLYA
+1013 VTSDTKLYA

-1045 AADKTVTSPALN
+1045 AADKTVTGPALN

-1111 KDNPTVKVAE
+1111 QDNPTVKVAE

-1133 VKESAVT
+1133 IKESAVT
-1140 VDKGYL
+1140 VDKDYL
-1146 ASQLGTTLEQ
+1146 AKQLDTTPEQ

-1177 NVITFYYVPYNTA
+1177 NVITFYYVPYDTA

-1226 ISGYTYAQSKDSN
+1226 ISGYTYAQSEDSN

-1266 IEAVSKEKNYDDI
+1266 IEAISKEKNYDGI

-1287 DLKDSYKELLETG
+1287 DLKDSYKDLLETD
-1300 DSLTEI
+1300 DSLTGI
-1306 SFTGS
+1306 SFIGS

-1320 TPSIALVSSSTGK
+1320 TPNIALVSSSTGK

-1396 TGDKTLSAT
+1396 TGDKTLPAT

-1418 TNRNANFEVT
+1418 TNSNANFEVT

-1433 GRLLIKSRPVILTSA
+1433 GRLLIKPRPVILTSA

-1458 LTAQTVTASEPTAD
+1458 LKAQTVTASEPTAD

-1489 TATGPSDNT
+1489 TATGSSDNT
-1498 FTYTAMNTATKL
+1498 FTYTAMNAATKL

-1538 AMTGGKFE
+1538 ALTGGKFE

-1618 ISLTDENGNTISS
+1618 ISLTDENGNTISN

-1684 QYQKHRERSDLP
+1684 PYQKHRERSDLP

>member
-23 AIAVIVFFVTIY
+23 AIAVIVVFVTTY

-57 KQSGSVDDNTT
+57 EQSGSVDDNTT
-68 STSFSTE
+68 STE

-95 TTDTTLNADDKNYQ
+95 TTDTTLIADDKNYQ
-109 VTADITAEAKLPK
+109 VTADITAEAKLPE

-132 PEEDTYQSK
+132 PEDDTYQSK

-184 DNFEANKD
+184 DSFEANKD

-235 DTSTSN
+235 DTSTSD
-241 DSILNSNGSS
+241 DSILNSSS

-256 DASVGST
+256 DASVEST

-323 DTIVTSNLTVKAV
+323 DTIVTSDLTVKAV
-336 FTKISI
+336 FTEISI

-380 PTSTEVKREENSTLT
+380 PTSTEVKREEDSTLT

-441 TVHYMLKNLTG
+441 TVYYMLKNLTG

-467 GSTVRSQV
+467 GSTVSPQV
-475 LSYDYATFEKTEA
+475 LSYDYAIFEKTEA

-513 TNGGSYIPYLTGLY
+513 TNGGSYIPYQTGLY

-560 SGTITLNSDKTLY
+560 SGTITLDSDKTLY

-578 NTVNYTIK
+578 NTVNYTIN
-586 YYKEVYNNATRKTSY
+586 YYKEVYNNATGTTSY

-611 EVGATVQ
+611 KVGATVQ
-618 ADKAPA
+618 ADEAPD

-634 ESAHGMNANSNVTIA
+634 ESAYGMNANSNVTIA

-661 LIRYTLVFNLN
+661 LVRYTFVFNLN
-672 NDSVSSVPSYIKGH
+672 GTLLNVNSYQVGS
-686 NYVRKITVPMTSG
+686 TSG
-699 VISVNGKTYT
+699 SMTVNGTSYT
-709 NSDYQIEDVVLGQ
+709 SSQYRISNVVLGQ
-722 DISDL
+722 DISSQ
-727 WPSDTSSTSP
+727 WPTSVNSVTS
-737 EVYDSQTIH
+737 
-746 SYTIGG
+746 GR
-752 WSSTTYYYNRLYF
+752 TTYQFKGWYN
-765 DYWSSGNGNNKTKR
+765 SSDRIFYVTKR
-779 YELTED
+779 YE
-785 LVENANDNHVVTYQA
+785 VTKDMIEKGMNTNNEKTFVA
-800 YWTPTGKPASVE
+800 YWQSGLSLYYVNYYLQDADNTSV
-812 YWLQQADGS
+812 
-821 YTKSDTYSQSFI
+821 YTNSSYSQSLY
-833 RTGELFA
+833 RSNDSL
-840 KELFGY
+840 
-846 TYLGLN
+846 
-852 QVPSG
+852 SG
-857 NYRPSQTTTNPY
+857 KDIDGFTLRTTTPAGYYSSGYWNDNGY
-869 VYRFYYNRNSYN
+869 NTNNYYYRFYYDRNTYS
-881 IDYYYGS
+881 IDYYYNGS
-888 KRLETKN
+888 NINTISSIPFEQN
-895 VLYEADINSPT
+895 INSST

-974 EVEKHKTA
+974 EVEKYKTA
-982 TSVADPSRR
+982 TSVADPSRQ
-991 YYNFDSW
+991 YYNFDGW
-998 YTAKEGGERYDWSRP
+998 YTAKEGGERYDWSQP

-1111 KDNPTVKVAE
+1111 QDNPTVKVAE

-1146 ASQLGTTLEQ
+1146 ASQLGTMPEQ

-1177 NVITFYYVPYNTA
+1177 NVITFYYVPYDTA

-1205 GQEPLNTTRKKPS
+1205 GQAPLNTTRKKPS

-1226 ISGYTYAQSKDSN
+1226 ISGYTYAQSEDSN

-1266 IEAVSKEKNYDDI
+1266 IEAVSKEKNYDGI

-1287 DLKDSYKELLETG
+1287 DLKDSYKELLETD
-1300 DSLTEI
+1300 DSLTGI

-1418 TNRNANFEVT
+1418 TNSNANFEVT

-1433 GRLLIKSRPVILTSA
+1433 GRLLIKPRPVILTSA

-1489 TATGPSDNT
+1489 TATGSSDNT
-1498 FTYTAMNTATKL
+1498 FTYTAMNAATKL
-1510 SNYDIAT
+1510 SNYNIAT

-1538 AMTGGKFE
+1538 ALTGGKFE

-1618 ISLTDENGNTISS
+1618 ISLTDENGNTISN

-1666 MFYVLVG
+1666 MFYVLAG

>member
-23 AIAVIVFFVTIY
+23 AIAVIVVFVTTY

-57 KQSGSVDDNTT
+57 EQSGSVDDNTT
-68 STSFSTE
+68 STSLSTE

-95 TTDTTLNADDKNYQ
+95 TTDTTLIADDKNYQ
-109 VTADITAEAKLPK
+109 VTADITAEAKLPE

-132 PEEDTYQSK
+132 PEDDTYQSK
-141 LQKIQDTLSLNTVA
+141 LQKIQDTLPLNTVA

-235 DTSTSN
+235 DTSTSD

-323 DTIVTSNLTVKAV
+323 DTIVTSDLTVKAV
-336 FTKISI
+336 FTEISI

-380 PTSTEVKREENSTLT
+380 PTSTEVKREEDSTLT

-441 TVHYMLKNLTG
+441 TVHYMLKNLTD

-467 GSTVRSQV
+467 GSTVRPQV
-475 LSYDYATFEKTEA
+475 LSYDYAIFEKTEA

-560 SGTITLNSDKTLY
+560 SGTITLDSDKTLY

-578 NTVNYTIK
+578 NTVNYTIN

-611 EVGATVQ
+611 KVGTTVQ
-618 ADKAPA
+618 ADQAPA

-634 ESAHGMNANSNVTIA
+634 ESAYGMNANSNVTIA

-661 LIRYTLVFNLN
+661 LVRYTFVFNLN
-672 NDSVSSVPSYIKGH
+672 GTLLDVNSYQVG
-686 NYVRKITVPMTSG
+686 PTSG
-699 VISVNGKTYT
+699 SMTVNGTSYT
-709 NSDYQIEDVVLGQ
+709 SSQYRISNVVLGQ
-722 DISDL
+722 DISSQ
-727 WPSDTSSTSP
+727 WPTSVNSVTS
-737 EVYDSQTIH
+737 
-746 SYTIGG
+746 GK
-752 WSSTTYYYNRLYF
+752 TTYQFKGWYNSSDRIYYV
-765 DYWSSGNGNNKTKR
+765 TKR
-779 YELTED
+779 YEVTKDMIEKGMNTNNEKTFVAYWQSGLITKQVD
-785 LVENANDNHVVTYQA
+785 YYLQSANDPNVYELSS
-800 YWTPTGKPASVE
+800 K
-812 YWLQQADGS
+812 
-821 YTKSDTYSQSFI
+821 YSQFYNSP
-833 RTGELFA
+833 A
-840 KELFGY
+840 NAV
-846 TYLGLN
+846 LN
-852 QVPSG
+852 PKNIAGFTITETPSG
-857 NYRPSQTTTNPY
+857 YSNSTGYYYGSTY
-869 VYRFYYNRNSYN
+869 VVDHYRFYYTRNTYS
-881 IDYYYGS
+881 IDYYYNGS
-888 KRLETKN
+888 NINTISRIPFEQN
-895 VLYEADINSPT
+895 INSST

-911 ERPSGIDAD
+911 ERPSGIDDD

-974 EVEKHKTA
+974 EVKKYKTA
-982 TSVADPSRR
+982 TSVADPSRQ
-991 YYNFDSW
+991 YYNFDGW
-998 YTAKEGGERYDWSRP
+998 YTAKEGGERYDWSQP

-1121 SKSVTVDGSTIS
+1121 SKSVTVDGSTIL

-1266 IEAVSKEKNYDDI
+1266 IEAVSKEKNYDGI

-1287 DLKDSYKELLETG
+1287 DLKDSYKDLLETG
-1300 DSLTEI
+1300 DSLTGI

-1418 TNRNANFEVT
+1418 TNSNANFEVT

-1433 GRLLIKSRPVILTSA
+1433 GRLLIKPRPVILTSA

-1458 LTAQTVTASEPTAD
+1458 LTARTVTASEPTAD
-1472 TGFVTG
+1472 KGFVTG

-1489 TATGPSDNT
+1489 TATGSSDNT

-1538 AMTGGKFE
+1538 ALTGGKFE

>member
-23 AIAVIVFFVTIY
+23 AIVVIVFFVTTY

-57 KQSGSVDDNTT
+57 EQSGSVDDNTT
-68 STSFSTE
+68 STSLSTE

-84 TNVSSQDEQLV
+84 TNVSSRDEQLV
-95 TTDTTLNADDKNYQ
+95 TTDTTLIADDKNYQ
-109 VTADITAEAKLPK
+109 VTADITAEAKLPE

-235 DTSTSN
+235 DTSTSD

-323 DTIVTSNLTVKAV
+323 DTIVTSDLTVKAV
-336 FTKISI
+336 FTEISI

-380 PTSTEVKREENSTLT
+380 PTSTEVKREEDSTLT
-395 ADAIYYPQEAV
+395 ADAIYYPKEAV

-441 TVHYMLKNLTG
+441 TVHYMLKNLTD

-462 NHGVL
+462 NHGAL
-467 GSTVRSQV
+467 GSTVRPQV
-475 LSYDYATFEKTEA
+475 LSYDYAIFEKTEA

-560 SGTITLNSDKTLY
+560 SGTITLDSDKTLY

-611 EVGATVQ
+611 KVGTTVQ
-618 ADKAPA
+618 ADQAPA
-624 LTTVPTGYER
+624 LTTVPTGYKR
-634 ESAHGMNANSNVTIA
+634 ESAYGMNANSNVTIA

-661 LIRYTLVFNLN
+661 LVRYTFVFNLN
-672 NDSVSSVPSYIKGH
+672 GTLLDVNSYQVG
-686 NYVRKITVPMTSG
+686 PTSG
-699 VISVNGKTYT
+699 SMTVNGTSYT
-709 NSDYQIEDVVLGQ
+709 SSQYRISNVVLGQ
-722 DISDL
+722 DISSQ
-727 WPSDTSSTSP
+727 WPTSVNSVTS
-737 EVYDSQTIH
+737 
-746 SYTIGG
+746 GK
-752 WSSTTYYYNRLYF
+752 TTYQFKGWYNSSDRIYYV
-765 DYWSSGNGNNKTKR
+765 TKR
-779 YELTED
+779 YEVTKDMIEKGMNTNNEKTFVAYWQSGLITKQVD
-785 LVENANDNHVVTYQA
+785 YYLQSANDPNVYELSS
-800 YWTPTGKPASVE
+800 K
-812 YWLQQADGS
+812 
-821 YTKSDTYSQSFI
+821 YSQFYNSP
-833 RTGELFA
+833 A
-840 KELFGY
+840 NAV
-846 TYLGLN
+846 LN
-852 QVPSG
+852 PKNIAGFTITETPSG
-857 NYRPSQTTTNPY
+857 YSNSTGYYYGSTY
-869 VYRFYYNRNSYN
+869 VVDHYRFYYTRNTYS
-881 IDYYYGS
+881 IDYYYNGS
-888 KRLETKN
+888 NINTISSIPFEQN
-895 VLYEADINSPT
+895 INSST

-911 ERPSGIDAD
+911 ERPSGIDDD

-974 EVEKHKTA
+974 EVKKYKTA
-982 TSVADPSRR
+982 TSVADPSRQ
-991 YYNFDSW
+991 YYNFDGW
-998 YTAKEGGERYDWSRP
+998 YTAKEGGERYDWSQL
-1013 VTSDTTLYA
+1013 VTSDITLYA

-1057 YQQVVSES
+1057 YQQVISES

-1121 SKSVTVDGSTIS
+1121 SKSVTVDGSTIL

-1266 IEAVSKEKNYDDI
+1266 IEAVSKEKNYDGI

-1287 DLKDSYKELLETG
+1287 DLKDSYKDLLETG
-1300 DSLTEI
+1300 DSLTGI

-1418 TNRNANFEVT
+1418 TNSNANFEVT

-1433 GRLLIKSRPVILTSA
+1433 GRLLIKPRPVILTSA

-1458 LTAQTVTASEPTAD
+1458 LTARTVTASEPTAD
-1472 TGFVTG
+1472 KGFVTG

-1489 TATGPSDNT
+1489 TATGSSDNT

-1538 AMTGGKFE
+1538 ALTGGKFE

>member
-23 AIAVIVFFVTIY
+23 AIAVIVVFVTTY

-57 KQSGSVDDNTT
+57 ESSGSIDDNTT
-68 STSFSTE
+68 STSLSTE

-95 TTDTTLNADDKNYQ
+95 TTDTTLIADDKNYQ
-109 VTADITAEAKLPK
+109 VTADITAEAKLPE

-132 PEEDTYQSK
+132 PEDDTYQSK

-184 DNFEANKD
+184 DSFEANKD

-235 DTSTSN
+235 DTSTSD
-241 DSILNSNGSS
+241 DSILNSSS
-251 TGTDV
+251 TGADV
-256 DASVGST
+256 DASVEST

-323 DTIVTSNLTVKAV
+323 DTIVTSDLTVKAV
-336 FTKISI
+336 FTEILI

-380 PTSTEVKREENSTLT
+380 PTSTEVKREEDSTLT

-441 TVHYMLKNLTG
+441 TVHYMLKNLIG

-467 GSTVRSQV
+467 GSTVSPQV
-475 LSYDYATFEKTEA
+475 LSYDYAIFEKTEA
-488 TKLTQSQGQNLYV
+488 TKLTQSQGQDLYV
-501 YYTRNSYTLSYN
+501 YYTRNSYTISYN
-513 TNGGSYIPYLTGLY
+513 TNGGSYIPYQTGLY

-560 SGTITLNSDKTLY
+560 SGTITLDSDKTLY

-578 NTVNYTIK
+578 NTVNYTIN
-586 YYKEVYNNATRKTSY
+586 YYKEVYNNATGTTSY

-611 EVGATVQ
+611 KVGTTVQ
-618 ADKAPA
+618 ADETPA
-624 LTTVPTGYER
+624 LTTVPIGYER
-634 ESAHGMNANSNVTIA
+634 ESAYGMNANSNVTIA

-661 LIRYTLVFNLN
+661 LVRYTFVFNLN
-672 NDSVSSVPSYIKGH
+672 GPYHSTPDYSTTFSTG
-686 NYVRKITVPMTSG
+686 KISK
-699 VISVNGKTYT
+699 NG
-709 NSDYQIEDVVLGQ
+709 SDYYNSNYTIQNVVLGQ
-722 DISDL
+722 DISSQ
-727 WPSDTSSTSP
+727 WPSGDDVTDTYNYYSFA
-737 EVYDSQTIH
+737 
-746 SYTIGG
+746 G
-752 WSSTTYYYNRLYF
+752 WSSDTTIGLFVTRRHEVTVDMILGADSSNRKTYTANWRTGLITKQVDYYLQSAN
-765 DYWSSGNGNNKTKR
+765 DPNV
-779 YELTED
+779 YELSS
-785 LVENANDNHVVTYQA
+785 
-800 YWTPTGKPASVE
+800 K
-812 YWLQQADGS
+812 
-821 YTKSDTYSQSFI
+821 YSQFYNNQAN
-833 RTGELFA
+833 T
-840 KELFGY
+840 K
-846 TYLGLN
+846 LN
-852 QVPSG
+852 PKNIAGFTITETPSG
-857 NYRPSQTTTNPY
+857 YSDSTGYDYESTY
-869 VYRFYYNRNSYN
+869 VVDHYRFYYTRNTYS
-881 IDYYYGS
+881 IDYYYNGS
-888 KRLETKN
+888 NINTISSIPFEQN
-895 VLYEADINSPT
+895 INSST

-961 DLNGGD
+961 DLNGSD

-974 EVEKHKTA
+974 EVEKYKTA
-982 TSVADPSRR
+982 TSVADPSRQ
-991 YYNFDSW
+991 YYNFDGW
-998 YTAKEGGERYDWSRP
+998 YTAKEGGERYDWSQP

-1045 AADKTVTSPALN
+1045 AADKTVTGPALN

-1111 KDNPTVKVAE
+1111 QDNPTVKVAE

-1133 VKESAVT
+1133 IKESAVT
-1140 VDKGYL
+1140 VDKDYL
-1146 ASQLGTTLEQ
+1146 AKQLDTTPEQ

-1177 NVITFYYVPYNTA
+1177 NVITFYYVPYDTA

-1226 ISGYTYAQSKDSN
+1226 ISGYTYAQSEDSN

-1266 IEAVSKEKNYDDI
+1266 IEAISKEK
-1279 ALENSGLT
+1279 
-1287 DLKDSYKELLETG
+1287 
-1300 DSLTEI
+1300 
-1306 SFTGS
+1306 
-1311 QIDAGSSAV
+1311 
-1320 TPSIALVSSSTGK
+1320 
-1333 ARNYYYNI
+1333 
-1341 IYVAG
+1341 
-1346 TLTVNKQP
+1346 
-1354 VTVIVNGQDKEKT
+1354 
-1367 YDGVAESISY
+1367 
-1377 DDLVINDSSGL
+1377 
-1388 YKESDIRF
+1388 
-1396 TGDKTLSAT
+1396 
-1405 DAGTYNLTLQGKF
+1405 
-1418 TNRNANFEVT
+1418 
-1428 FQVSD
+1428 
-1433 GRLLIKSRPVILTSA
+1433 
-1448 TAEKGYDGMA
+1448 
-1458 LTAQTVTASEPTAD
+1458 
-1472 TGFVTG
+1472 
-1478 EGLLYDVTGSQ
+1478 
-1489 TATGPSDNT
+1489 
-1498 FTYTAMNTATKL
+1498 KL
-1510 SNYDIAT
+1510 
-1517 VYGRLTVT
+1517 
-1525 PTVNIQKTKTDWT
+1525 
-1538 AMTGGKFE
+1538 
-1546 ISKWNGNTWTSI
+1546 
-1558 DGVSDLTITSTDGV
+1558 
-1572 TIPVGLNTGR
+1572 
-1582 YRITETAA
+1582 
-1590 PDGYVIL
+1590 
-1597 DNSVYFA
+1597 
-1604 VTESQAE
+1604 
-1611 NGQSSFA
+1611 
-1618 ISLTDENGNTISS
+1618 
-1631 LENVKVLEGNS
+1631 
-1642 SYSTRIQIA
+1642 
-1651 NETGKALPH
+1651 
-1660 TGGSGR
+1660 
-1666 MFYVLVG
+1666 
-1673 LALMLVTLAYR
+1673 
-1684 QYQKHRERSDLP
+1684 

>member
-23 AIAVIVFFVTIY
+23 AIAVIVVFVTTY

-57 KQSGSVDDNTT
+57 EQSGSVDDNTT
-68 STSFSTE
+68 STSLSTE

-95 TTDTTLNADDKNYQ
+95 TTDTTLIADDKNYQ
-109 VTADITAEAKLPK
+109 VTADITAEAKLPE

-132 PEEDTYQSK
+132 PEDDTYQSK
-141 LQKIQDTLSLNTVA
+141 LQKIQDTLPLNTVA

-235 DTSTSN
+235 DTSTSD

-323 DTIVTSNLTVKAV
+323 DTIVTSDLTVKAV
-336 FTKISI
+336 FTEISI

-380 PTSTEVKREENSTLT
+380 PTSTEVKREEDSTLT

-441 TVHYMLKNLTG
+441 TVHYMLKNLTD

-467 GSTVRSQV
+467 GSTVRPQV
-475 LSYDYATFEKTEA
+475 LSYDYAIFEKTEA

-560 SGTITLNSDKTLY
+560 SGTITLDSDKTLY

-578 NTVNYTIK
+578 NTVNYTIN

-611 EVGATVQ
+611 KVGTTVQ
-618 ADKAPA
+618 ADQAPA
-624 LTTVPTGYER
+624 LTTVPTGYKR
-634 ESAHGMNANSNVTIA
+634 ESAYGMNANSNVTIA

-661 LIRYTLVFNLN
+661 LVRYTFIFNLN
-672 NDSVSSVPSYIKGH
+672 GTLLDVNSYQVG
-686 NYVRKITVPMTSG
+686 PTSG
-699 VISVNGKTYT
+699 SMTVNGTSYT
-709 NSDYQIEDVVLGQ
+709 SSQYRISNVVLGQ
-722 DISDL
+722 DISSQ
-727 WPSDTSSTSP
+727 WPTSVNSVTS
-737 EVYDSQTIH
+737 
-746 SYTIGG
+746 GK
-752 WSSTTYYYNRLYF
+752 TTYQFKGWYNSSDRIYYV
-765 DYWSSGNGNNKTKR
+765 TKR
-779 YELTED
+779 YEVTKDRIEKGMNTNNEKTFVAYWQSGLITKQVD
-785 LVENANDNHVVTYQA
+785 YYLQSANDPNVYELSS
-800 YWTPTGKPASVE
+800 K
-812 YWLQQADGS
+812 
-821 YTKSDTYSQSFI
+821 YSQFYNSP
-833 RTGELFA
+833 A
-840 KELFGY
+840 NAV
-846 TYLGLN
+846 LN
-852 QVPSG
+852 PKNIAGFTITETPSG
-857 NYRPSQTTTNPY
+857 YSNSTGYYYYGSTY
-869 VYRFYYNRNSYN
+869 VVDHYRFYYTRNTYS
-881 IDYYYGS
+881 IDYYYNGS
-888 KRLETKN
+888 NINTISRIPFEQN
-895 VLYEADINSPT
+895 INSST

-911 ERPSGIDAD
+911 ERPSGIDDD

-974 EVEKHKTA
+974 EVKKYKTA
-982 TSVADPSRR
+982 TSVADPSRQ
-991 YYNFDSW
+991 YYNFDGW
-998 YTAKEGGERYDWSRP
+998 YTAKEGGERYDWSQP

-1036 DADNNNNQL
+1036 DADNNNNPL

-1065 ALAITGYRPDAN
+1065 ALAITGYHPDAN

-1121 SKSVTVDGSTIS
+1121 SKSVTVDGSTIL

-1266 IEAVSKEKNYDDI
+1266 IEAVSKEKNYDGI

-1287 DLKDSYKELLETG
+1287 DLKDSYKDLLETG
-1300 DSLTEI
+1300 DSLTGI

-1418 TNRNANFEVT
+1418 TNSNANFEVT

-1433 GRLLIKSRPVILTSA
+1433 GRLLIKPRPVILTSA

-1458 LTAQTVTASEPTAD
+1458 LTARTVTASEPTAD
-1472 TGFVTG
+1472 KGFVTG

-1489 TATGPSDNT
+1489 TATGSSDNT

-1538 AMTGGKFE
+1538 ALTGGKFE

-1558 DGVSDLTITSTDGV
+1558 DGISDLTITSTDGV

>member
-23 AIAVIVFFVTIY
+23 AIAVIVVFVTTY

-57 KQSGSVDDNTT
+57 EQSGSVDDNTT
-68 STSFSTE
+68 STSLSTE

-95 TTDTTLNADDKNYQ
+95 TTDTTLIADDKNYQ
-109 VTADITAEAKLPK
+109 VTADITAEAKLPE

-132 PEEDTYQSK
+132 PEDDTYQSK

-184 DNFEANKD
+184 DSFEANKD

-235 DTSTSN
+235 DTSTSD

-256 DASVGST
+256 DASVEST

-323 DTIVTSNLTVKAV
+323 DTIVTSDLTVKAV
-336 FTKISI
+336 FTEISI

-367 QLEERDTPYQITP
+367 QLEERDTPYPITP
-380 PTSTEVKREENSTLT
+380 PTSTEVKREEDSTLT

-452 DDYTEIQSVT
+452 DDYTEIQSVI

-467 GSTVRSQV
+467 GSTVSPQV
-475 LSYDYATFEKTEA
+475 LSYDYAIFEKTEA

-513 TNGGSYIPYLTGLY
+513 TNGGSHIPYQTGLY

-560 SGTITLNSDKTLY
+560 SGTITLDSDKTLY

-578 NTVNYTIK
+578 NTVNYTIN
-586 YYKEVYNNATRKTSY
+586 YYKEVYNNATGTTSY

-611 EVGATVQ
+611 KVGTTVQ
-618 ADKAPA
+618 ADEAPA

-634 ESAHGMNANSNVTIA
+634 ESAYGMNANSNVTIA

-661 LIRYTLVFNLN
+661 LVRYTFVFNLN
-672 NDSVSSVPSYIKGH
+672 GPY
-686 NYVRKITVPMTSG
+686 Y
-699 VISVNGKTYT
+699 YT
-709 NSDYQIEDVVLGQ
+709 NGFSTGRISKNGSDYYNSNYTIQNVVLGQ
-722 DISDL
+722 DISSQ
-727 WPSDTSSTSP
+727 WPSGDDVTDTYNYYSF
-737 EVYDSQTIH
+737 V
-746 SYTIGG
+746 G
-752 WSSTTYYYNRLYF
+752 WSSNTTTVLFVTRRHEVTEDMILGADSSNRKTYTANWQTGLITKQVDYYLQSANDPNVYELSSKYSQFYNSQANTMLNPKNIAGFTITETPSGYSNSTGYYYGSTY
-765 DYWSSGNGNNKTKR
+765 
-779 YELTED
+779 
-785 LVENANDNHVVTYQA
+785 VV
-800 YWTPTGKPASVE
+800 
-812 YWLQQADGS
+812 DH
-821 YTKSDTYSQSFI
+821 
-833 RTGELFA
+833 
-840 KELFGY
+840 
-846 TYLGLN
+846 
-852 QVPSG
+852 
-857 NYRPSQTTTNPY
+857 
-869 VYRFYYNRNSYN
+869 YRFYYTRNTYS
-881 IDYYYGS
+881 IDYYNGS
-888 KRLETKN
+888 NINTISSIPFEQN
-895 VLYEADINSPT
+895 INSST

-974 EVEKHKTA
+974 EVEKYKTA
-982 TSVADPSRR
+982 TSVADPSRQ
-991 YYNFDSW
+991 YYNFDGW
-998 YTAKEGGERYDWSRP
+998 YTAKEGGERYDWSQP
-1013 VTSDTTLYA
+1013 VTSDTKLYA

-1045 AADKTVTSPALN
+1045 AADKTVTSPVLN

-1065 ALAITGYRPDAN
+1065 ALAITGYRPDVN

-1111 KDNPTVKVAE
+1111 QDNPTVKVAE

-1140 VDKGYL
+1140 VDKDYL
-1146 ASQLGTTLEQ
+1146 AKQLDMTPEQ

-1177 NVITFYYVPYNTA
+1177 NVITFYYVPYDTA

-1226 ISGYTYAQSKDSN
+1226 ISGYTYAQSEDSN

-1266 IEAVSKEKNYDDI
+1266 IEAVSKEKNYDGI

-1287 DLKDSYKELLETG
+1287 DLKDSYKDLLETD
-1300 DSLTEI
+1300 DSLTGI

-1396 TGDKTLSAT
+1396 TGDKTFSAT

-1418 TNRNANFEVT
+1418 TNSNANFEVT

-1433 GRLLIKSRPVILTSA
+1433 GRLLIKPRPVILTSE

-1489 TATGPSDNT
+1489 TATGSSDNT
-1498 FTYTAMNTATKL
+1498 FTYAAMNTATKL

-1525 PTVNIQKTKTDWT
+1525 PTVNIQKTKTNWT
-1538 AMTGGKFE
+1538 ALTGGKFE

-1558 DGVSDLTITSTDGV
+1558 DGVSDLIITSTDGV
-1572 TIPVGLNTGR
+1572 TIPVGLNTGC

-1618 ISLTDENGNTISS
+1618 ISLTDENGNTISN

-1666 MFYVLVG
+1666 MFYMLVG

>member
-1 MKKFFRREYLAQFK
+1 MKKFFRREYLAQFR
-15 AKYKKVIG
+15 AKYKKVIS
-23 AIAVIVFFVTIY
+23 AIAVIVVFVTTY

-45 SNAANQTPGINT
+45 SNTANQTPGINT
-57 KQSGSVDDNTT
+57 EQSGSVDDNTT
-68 STSFSTE
+68 STSLSTE
-75 NSDSQAVSE
+75 NSDSQAASE
-84 TNVSSQDEQLV
+84 TNVSSKDEQLV
-95 TTDTTLNADDKNYQ
+95 TTDTTLIADDKNYQ
-109 VTADITAEAKLPK
+109 VTADITAEAKLPE

-132 PEEDTYQSK
+132 PEDDTYQSK
-141 LQKIQDTLSLNTVA
+141 LQKIQDTLSLNTGA

-380 PTSTEVKREENSTLT
+380 PTSTEVKREKDSILT

-441 TVHYMLKNLTG
+441 TVHYMLKNLT
-452 DDYTEIQSVT
+452 DNDYTEIQSVT

-527 ESKVSLTDNVPTKT
+527 ESKVSLTNNVPTKT

-547 WHEKEDLSDTAKT
+547 WHEKKDLSDTAKT
-560 SGTITLNSDKTLY
+560 SGTITLDSDKTLY

-578 NTVNYTIK
+578 NTVNYTIN

-611 EVGATVQ
+611 KVGATVQ
-618 ADKAPA
+618 ADEAPA

-634 ESAHGMNANSNVTIA
+634 ESAYGKNANSNVTIA

-661 LIRYTLVFNLN
+661 LIRYTFVFNLN
-672 NDSVSSVPSYIKGH
+672 GTLLNVNNQPVGS
-686 NYVRKITVPMTSG
+686 TSG
-699 VISVNGKTYT
+699 SMTVNGTSYT
-709 NSDYQIEDVVLGQ
+709 SSQYRISNVVLGQ
-722 DISDL
+722 DISSQ
-727 WPSDTSSTSP
+727 WPTSVNSVTS
-737 EVYDSQTIH
+737 
-746 SYTIGG
+746 GR
-752 WSSTTYYYNRLYF
+752 TTYQFKGWYN
-765 DYWSSGNGNNKTKR
+765 SSDRIFYVTKR
-779 YELTED
+779 YE
-785 LVENANDNHVVTYQA
+785 VTKDMIEKGMNTNNEKTFVA
-800 YWTPTGKPASVE
+800 YWQSGLSLYYVNYYLQDADNTSV
-812 YWLQQADGS
+812 
-821 YTKSDTYSQSFI
+821 YTNSSYSQS
-833 RTGELFA
+833 L
-840 KELFGY
+840 
-846 TYLGLN
+846 YLSNGSLR
-852 QVPSG
+852 G
-857 NYRPSQTTTNPY
+857 KDIDGFTLRTTTPAGAGYYSSGHQNDNGDNTNNY
-869 VYRFYYNRNSYN
+869 YYRFYYDRNTYSIN
-881 IDYYYGS
+881 YYYNGS
-888 KRLETKN
+888 NINTISSIPFEQN
-895 VLYEADINSPT
+895 INSST

-946 VLYAKWVAPTFNVTF
+946 VLYAKWVVPTFNVTF

-967 GVAPTTQ
+967 GVAPTKQ
-974 EVEKHKTA
+974 EVEKYKTA
-982 TSVADPSRR
+982 TSVADPSRQ
-991 YYNFDSW
+991 YYNFDGW
-998 YTAKEGGERYDWSRP
+998 YTAKEGGKRYDWSQP

-1045 AADKTVTSPALN
+1045 AADKTVISPALN

-1146 ASQLGTTLEQ
+1146 AKQLDTTPEQ

-1177 NVITFYYVPYNTA
+1177 NVITFYYVPYDTA

-1226 ISGYTYAQSKDSN
+1226 ISGYTYAQSEDSN

-1266 IEAVSKEKNYDDI
+1266 IEAVSKEKNYDGI
-1279 ALENSGLT
+1279 ALENSGLA
-1287 DLKDSYKELLETG
+1287 DLKDSYKELLETD
-1300 DSLTEI
+1300 DSLTGI

-1346 TLTVNKQP
+1346 TLTVNKQS

-1396 TGDKTLSAT
+1396 IGDKTLSAT

-1418 TNRNANFEVT
+1418 TNSNANFEVT

-1433 GRLLIKSRPVILTSA
+1433 GRLLIKPRPVILTSA

-1489 TATGPSDNT
+1489 TATGSSDNT
-1498 FTYTAMNTATKL
+1498 FTYTAMNAATKL

-1538 AMTGGKFE
+1538 ALTGGKFE

-1558 DGVSDLTITSTDGV
+1558 DGISDLTITSTDGV

>member
-23 AIAVIVFFVTIY
+23 AIAVIVVFVTTY

-57 KQSGSVDDNTT
+57 EQSGSVDDNTT
-68 STSFSTE
+68 STE

-95 TTDTTLNADDKNYQ
+95 TTDTTLIADDKNYQ
-109 VTADITAEAKLPK
+109 VTADITAEAKLPE

-132 PEEDTYQSK
+132 PEDDTYQSK

-235 DTSTSN
+235 DTSTSD
-241 DSILNSNGSS
+241 DSILNSSS

-256 DASVGST
+256 DASMEST
-263 TETETTSQSYTV
+263 TETETTSQSHTV

-323 DTIVTSNLTVKAV
+323 DTIVTSDLTVKAV
-336 FTKISI
+336 FTEILI

-380 PTSTEVKREENSTLT
+380 PTSTEVKREEDSTLT

-467 GSTVRSQV
+467 GSTVSPQV
-475 LSYDYATFEKTEA
+475 LSYDYAIFEKTEA

-513 TNGGSYIPYLTGLY
+513 TNGGSYIPYQTGLY

-560 SGTITLNSDKTLY
+560 SGTITLDSDKTLY

-578 NTVNYTIK
+578 NTVNYTIN
-586 YYKEVYNNATRKTSY
+586 YYKEVYNNATGTTSY

-611 EVGATVQ
+611 KVGTTVQ
-618 ADKAPA
+618 ADEAPA

-634 ESAHGMNANSNVTIA
+634 ESAYGMNANSNVTIA

-661 LIRYTLVFNLN
+661 LVRYTFVFNLN
-672 NDSVSSVPSYIKGH
+672 GPY
-686 NYVRKITVPMTSG
+686 Y
-699 VISVNGKTYT
+699 YT
-709 NSDYQIEDVVLGQ
+709 NGFSTGRISKNGSDYYNSNYTIQNVVLGQ
-722 DISDL
+722 DISSQ
-727 WPSDTSSTSP
+727 WPSGDDVTDTYNYYSF
-737 EVYDSQTIH
+737 V
-746 SYTIGG
+746 G
-752 WSSTTYYYNRLYF
+752 WSSNTTTVLFVTRRHEVTEDMILGADSSNRKTYTANWQTGLITKQVDYYLQSANDPNVYELSSKYSQFYNSQANTMLNPKNIAGFTITETPSGYSNSTGYYYGSTY
-765 DYWSSGNGNNKTKR
+765 
-779 YELTED
+779 
-785 LVENANDNHVVTYQA
+785 VV
-800 YWTPTGKPASVE
+800 
-812 YWLQQADGS
+812 DH
-821 YTKSDTYSQSFI
+821 
-833 RTGELFA
+833 
-840 KELFGY
+840 
-846 TYLGLN
+846 
-852 QVPSG
+852 
-857 NYRPSQTTTNPY
+857 
-869 VYRFYYNRNSYN
+869 YRFYYTRNTYS
-881 IDYYYGS
+881 IDYYYNGS
-888 KRLETKN
+888 NINTISSIPFEQN
-895 VLYEADINSPT
+895 INSST

-974 EVEKHKTA
+974 EVEKYKTA
-982 TSVADPSRR
+982 TSVADPSRQ
-991 YYNFDSW
+991 YYNFDGW
-998 YTAKEGGERYDWSRP
+998 YTAKEGGERYDWSQP

-1111 KDNPTVKVAE
+1111 QDNPTVKVAE

-1146 ASQLGTTLEQ
+1146 ASQLGTTIEQ

-1177 NVITFYYVPYNTA
+1177 NVITFYYVPYDTA

-1226 ISGYTYAQSKDSN
+1226 ISGYTYAQSEDSN

-1266 IEAVSKEKNYDDI
+1266 IEAVSKEKNYDGI

-1287 DLKDSYKELLETG
+1287 DLKDSYKDLLETD
-1300 DSLTEI
+1300 DSLTGI

-1418 TNRNANFEVT
+1418 TNSNANFEVT

-1433 GRLLIKSRPVILTSA
+1433 GRLLIKPRPVILISA

-1489 TATGPSDNT
+1489 TATGSSDNT

-1538 AMTGGKFE
+1538 ALTGGKFE

>member
-23 AIAVIVFFVTIY
+23 AIAVIVVFVTTY

-57 KQSGSVDDNTT
+57 EQSGSVDDNTT
-68 STSFSTE
+68 STSLSTE

-95 TTDTTLNADDKNYQ
+95 TTDTTLIADDKNYQ
-109 VTADITAEAKLPK
+109 VTADITAEAKLPE

-132 PEEDTYQSK
+132 PEDDTYQSK
-141 LQKIQDTLSLNTVA
+141 LQKIQDTLPLNTVA

-235 DTSTSN
+235 DTSTSD

-256 DASVGST
+256 DASVRST

-323 DTIVTSNLTVKAV
+323 DTIVTSDLTVKAV
-336 FTKISI
+336 FTEISI

-380 PTSTEVKREENSTLT
+380 PTSTEVKREEDSTLT

-441 TVHYMLKNLTG
+441 TVHYMLKNLTD

-467 GSTVRSQV
+467 GSTVRPQV
-475 LSYDYATFEKTEA
+475 LSYDYAIFEKTEA

-560 SGTITLNSDKTLY
+560 SGTITLDSDKTLY

-578 NTVNYTIK
+578 NTVNYTIN

-611 EVGATVQ
+611 KVGTTVQ
-618 ADKAPA
+618 ADQAPA
-624 LTTVPTGYER
+624 LTTVPTGYKR
-634 ESAHGMNANSNVTIA
+634 ESAYGMNANSNVTIA

-661 LIRYTLVFNLN
+661 LVRYTFVFNLN
-672 NDSVSSVPSYIKGH
+672 GTLLDVNSYQVG
-686 NYVRKITVPMTSG
+686 PTSG
-699 VISVNGKTYT
+699 SMTVNGTSYT
-709 NSDYQIEDVVLGQ
+709 SSQYRISNVVLGQ
-722 DISDL
+722 DISSQ
-727 WPSDTSSTSP
+727 WPTSVNSVTS
-737 EVYDSQTIH
+737 
-746 SYTIGG
+746 GK
-752 WSSTTYYYNRLYF
+752 TTYQFKGWYNSSDRIYYV
-765 DYWSSGNGNNKTKR
+765 TKR
-779 YELTED
+779 YEVTKDMIEKGMNTNNEKTFVAYWQSGLITKQVD
-785 LVENANDNHVVTYQA
+785 YYLQSANDPNVYELSS
-800 YWTPTGKPASVE
+800 K
-812 YWLQQADGS
+812 
-821 YTKSDTYSQSFI
+821 YSQFYNSP
-833 RTGELFA
+833 A
-840 KELFGY
+840 NAV
-846 TYLGLN
+846 LN
-852 QVPSG
+852 PKNIAGFTITETPSG
-857 NYRPSQTTTNPY
+857 YSNSTGYYYGSTY
-869 VYRFYYNRNSYN
+869 VVDHYRFYYTRNTYS
-881 IDYYYGS
+881 IDYYYNGS
-888 KRLETKN
+888 NINTISRIPFEQN
-895 VLYEADINSPT
+895 INSST

-911 ERPSGIDAD
+911 ERPSGIDDD

-974 EVEKHKTA
+974 EVEKYKTA
-982 TSVADPSRR
+982 TSVADPSRQ
-991 YYNFDSW
+991 YYNFDGW
-998 YTAKEGGERYDWSRP
+998 YTAKEGGERYDWSQP

-1121 SKSVTVDGSTIS
+1121 SKSVTVDGSTIL

-1266 IEAVSKEKNYDDI
+1266 IEAVSKEKNYDGI

-1287 DLKDSYKELLETG
+1287 DLKDSYKDLLETG
-1300 DSLTEI
+1300 DSLTGI

-1418 TNRNANFEVT
+1418 TNSNANFEVT

-1433 GRLLIKSRPVILTSA
+1433 GRLLIKPRPVILTSA

-1458 LTAQTVTASEPTAD
+1458 LTARTVTASEPTAD
-1472 TGFVTG
+1472 KGFVTG

-1489 TATGPSDNT
+1489 TATGSSDNT

-1538 AMTGGKFE
+1538 ALTGGKFE

>member
-23 AIAVIVFFVTIY
+23 AIAVIVVFVTTY

-57 KQSGSVDDNTT
+57 EQSGSVDDNTT
-68 STSFSTE
+68 STE

-95 TTDTTLNADDKNYQ
+95 TTDTTLIADDKNYQ
-109 VTADITAEAKLPK
+109 VTADITAEAKLPE

-132 PEEDTYQSK
+132 PEDDIYQSK

-184 DNFEANKD
+184 DSFEANKD

-235 DTSTSN
+235 DTSTSD
-241 DSILNSNGSS
+241 DSILNSNDSS

-256 DASVGST
+256 DASVEST

-323 DTIVTSNLTVKAV
+323 DTIVTSDLTVKAV
-336 FTKISI
+336 FTEISI

-380 PTSTEVKREENSTLT
+380 PISTEVKREEDSTLT

-441 TVHYMLKNLTG
+441 TVHYMLKNLTD
-452 DDYTEIQSVT
+452 DDYTVIQSVT

-467 GSTVRSQV
+467 GSTVSPQV
-475 LSYDYATFEKTEA
+475 LSYDYAIFEKTEA
-488 TKLTQSQGQNLYV
+488 TKLTQSQGQDLYV

-513 TNGGSYIPYLTGLY
+513 TNGGSYIPYQTGLY

-560 SGTITLNSDKTLY
+560 SGTITLDSDKTLY

-578 NTVNYTIK
+578 NTVNYTIN
-586 YYKEVYNNATRKTSY
+586 YYKEVYNNATGTTSY

-611 EVGATVQ
+611 KVGATVQ
-618 ADKAPA
+618 ADEAPA

-634 ESAHGMNANSNVTIA
+634 ESAYGMNANSNVTIA

-661 LIRYTLVFNLN
+661 LIRYTFVFNLN
-672 NDSVSSVPSYIKGH
+672 GTLLNVNSYQVGS
-686 NYVRKITVPMTSG
+686 TSG
-699 VISVNGKTYT
+699 NMTVNGTSYT
-709 NSDYQIEDVVLGQ
+709 SSQYRISNVVLGQ
-722 DISDL
+722 DISSQ
-727 WPSDTSSTSP
+727 WPTSVNSVTR
-737 EVYDSQTIH
+737 
-746 SYTIGG
+746 GR
-752 WSSTTYYYNRLYF
+752 TTYQFKGWYN
-765 DYWSSGNGNNKTKR
+765 SSDRIFYVTKR
-779 YELTED
+779 YE
-785 LVENANDNHVVTYQA
+785 VTKDMIEKGMNTNNEKTFVA
-800 YWTPTGKPASVE
+800 YWQSGLSLYYVNYYLQDADNTSV
-812 YWLQQADGS
+812 
-821 YTKSDTYSQSFI
+821 YTNSSYSQSLY
-833 RTGELFA
+833 RSNDSL
-840 KELFGY
+840 
-846 TYLGLN
+846 
-852 QVPSG
+852 SG
-857 NYRPSQTTTNPY
+857 KDIDGFTLRTTTPAGYYSSGYWNDNGY
-869 VYRFYYNRNSYN
+869 NTNNYYYRFYYDRNTYS
-881 IDYYYGS
+881 IDYYYNGS
-888 KRLETKN
+888 NINTISSIPFEQN
-895 VLYEADINSPT
+895 INSST

-974 EVEKHKTA
+974 EVEKYKTA
-982 TSVADPSRR
+982 TSVADPSRQ
-991 YYNFDSW
+991 YYNFDGW
-998 YTAKEGGERYDWSRP
+998 YTAKEGGERYDWSQP

-1111 KDNPTVKVAE
+1111 QDNPTVKVAE

-1140 VDKGYL
+1140 VDKDYL
-1146 ASQLGTTLEQ
+1146 AKQLDTTPDQ

-1177 NVITFYYVPYNTA
+1177 NVITFYYVPYDTA

-1226 ISGYTYAQSKDSN
+1226 ISGYTYAQSEDSN

-1266 IEAVSKEKNYDDI
+1266 IEAVSKEKNYDGI

-1287 DLKDSYKELLETG
+1287 DLKDSYKELLETD
-1300 DSLTEI
+1300 DSLTGI

-1418 TNRNANFEVT
+1418 TNSNANFEVT

-1433 GRLLIKSRPVILTSA
+1433 GRLLIKPRPVILTSA

-1489 TATGPSDNT
+1489 TATGSSDNT

-1538 AMTGGKFE
+1538 ALTGGKFE

-1618 ISLTDENGNTISS
+1618 ISLTDENGNTISN

>member
-235 DTSTSN
+235 DTSTSD
-241 DSILNSNGSS
+241 DSILNSSS

-256 DASVGST
+256 DASVEST

-323 DTIVTSNLTVKAV
+323 DTIVTSDLTVKAV
-336 FTKISI
+336 FTEISI

-380 PTSTEVKREENSTLT
+380 PTSTEVKREEDSTLT

-441 TVHYMLKNLTG
+441 TVHYMLKNLTD

-467 GSTVRSQV
+467 GSTVSPQV

-488 TKLTQSQGQNLYV
+488 TKLTQSQGQDLYV

-513 TNGGSYIPYLTGLY
+513 TNGGSYIPYQTGLY

-547 WHEKEDLSDTAKT
+547 WHEKKDLSDTAKT
-560 SGTITLNSDKTLY
+560 SGTITLDSDKTLY

-578 NTVNYTIK
+578 NTVNYTIN

-611 EVGATVQ
+611 KVGTTVQ
-618 ADKAPA
+618 ANQAPA

-634 ESAHGMNANSNVTIA
+634 ESAYGMNANSNVTIA

-661 LIRYTLVFNLN
+661 LIRYTFVFNLN
-672 NDSVSSVPSYIKGH
+672 GTLFNVNSYPVGS
-686 NYVRKITVPMTSG
+686 TSG
-699 VISVNGKTYT
+699 SMTVNGTSYT
-709 NSDYQIEDVVLGQ
+709 SSQYRISNVVLGQ
-722 DISDL
+722 DISSQ
-727 WPSDTSSTSP
+727 WPTSVNSVTSW
-737 EVYDSQTIH
+737 
-746 SYTIGG
+746 G
-752 WSSTTYYYNRLYF
+752 TTYQFKGWYN
-765 DYWSSGNGNNKTKR
+765 SSDRKFYVTKR
-779 YELTED
+779 YE
-785 LVENANDNHVVTYQA
+785 VTKDMIEKGMNTNNEKTFVA
-800 YWTPTGKPASVE
+800 YWQSGLSLYYVNYYLQDADNTSV
-812 YWLQQADGS
+812 
-821 YTKSDTYSQSFI
+821 YTNSSYSQSLY
-833 RTGELFA
+833 RSNDSL
-840 KELFGY
+840 
-846 TYLGLN
+846 
-852 QVPSG
+852 SG
-857 NYRPSQTTTNPY
+857 KDIDGFTLRTTTPVGYYSSGYRNDNGDNTNNY
-869 VYRFYYNRNSYN
+869 YYRFYYDRNTYS
-881 IDYYYGS
+881 IDYYYNGS
-888 KRLETKN
+888 NINTISSIPFEQN
-895 VLYEADINSPT
+895 INSST

-967 GVAPTTQ
+967 GVAPTKQ
-974 EVEKHKTA
+974 EVEKYKTA
-982 TSVADPSRR
+982 TSVADPSRQ
-991 YYNFDSW
+991 YYNFDGW
-998 YTAKEGGERYDWSRP
+998 YTAKEGGERYDWSQP

-1036 DADNNNNQL
+1036 DADNINNQL
-1045 AADKTVTSPALN
+1045 AADKTVTSSALN
-1057 YQQVVSES
+1057 YQQVISES
-1065 ALAITGYRPDAN
+1065 ALAITGYHPDAN
-1077 SKSVVLDYDADNNI
+1077 SKSVELDYDADHNI

-1104 YRVDYVL
+1104 YCVDYVL

-1146 ASQLGTTLEQ
+1146 AKQLDTTPEQ

-1266 IEAVSKEKNYDDI
+1266 IEAVSKEKNYDGI

-1287 DLKDSYKELLETG
+1287 DLKDSYKDLLETD
-1300 DSLTEI
+1300 DSLTGI

-1346 TLTVNKQP
+1346 TLTVNKQS
-1354 VTVIVNGQDKEKT
+1354 VTVIVKGQDKEKT

-1433 GRLLIKSRPVILTSA
+1433 GRLLIKPRPVILTSA

-1489 TATGPSDNT
+1489 TDTGSSDNT
-1498 FTYTAMNTATKL
+1498 FTYTAMNAATKL

-1538 AMTGGKFE
+1538 ALTGGKFE

-1558 DGVSDLTITSTDGV
+1558 DGISDLTITSTDGV

-1597 DNSVYFA
+1597 DSSVYFA

-1631 LENVKVLEGNS
+1631 LENVKVLKGNS

>member
-23 AIAVIVFFVTIY
+23 AIAVIVVFVTTY

-45 SNAANQTPGINT
+45 SNAANQMPGINT
-57 KQSGSVDDNTT
+57 EQSGSVDGNTT
-68 STSFSTE
+68 STSLSTE

-95 TTDTTLNADDKNYQ
+95 TTDTTLIADDKNYQ
-109 VTADITAEAKLPK
+109 VTADITAEAKLPE

-132 PEEDTYQSK
+132 PEDDTYQSK

-204 TEVLDAE
+204 TEILDAE
-211 VAGDGNQVTTV
+211 VAGDGNQVTAV

-235 DTSTSN
+235 DTSTSD
-241 DSILNSNGSS
+241 DSILNSSS

-256 DASVGST
+256 DASVEST

-275 TFYNDDSEITST
+275 TFYNEDSEITST

-323 DTIVTSNLTVKAV
+323 DTIVTSDLTVKAV
-336 FTKISI
+336 FTEISI

-352 NNSANQDVTFDKEIF
+352 NDSANQDVTFDKEIF

-380 PTSTEVKREENSTLT
+380 PTSTEVKREEDSTLT

-406 IELKSGDLAIKDELD
+406 IELQLGDLAIKDELD

-467 GSTVRSQV
+467 GSTVSPQV
-475 LSYDYATFEKTEA
+475 LSYDYAIFEKTEA

-513 TNGGSYIPYLTGLY
+513 TNGGSYIPYQTGLY

-560 SGTITLNSDKTLY
+560 SGTITLDSDKTLY

-578 NTVNYTIK
+578 NTVNYTIN
-586 YYKEVYNNATRKTSY
+586 YYKEVYNNATGTTSY

-611 EVGATVQ
+611 KVGTTVQ
-618 ADKAPA
+618 ADEAPA

-634 ESAHGMNANSNVTIA
+634 ESAYGMNANSNVTIA

-661 LIRYTLVFNLN
+661 LVRYTFVFNLN
-672 NDSVSSVPSYIKGH
+672 GPY
-686 NYVRKITVPMTSG
+686 Y
-699 VISVNGKTYT
+699 YT
-709 NSDYQIEDVVLGQ
+709 NGFSTGRISKNGSDYYNSNYTIQNVVLGQ
-722 DISDL
+722 DISSQ
-727 WPSDTSSTSP
+727 WPSGDDVTDTYNYYSF
-737 EVYDSQTIH
+737 V
-746 SYTIGG
+746 G
-752 WSSTTYYYNRLYF
+752 WSSNTTTVLFVTRRHEVTVDMILGADSSNRKTYTANWQTGLITKQVDYYLQSANDPNVYELSSKYSQFYNSQANTMLNPKNIAGFTITEKPSGYPNSTGYYYYGSI
-765 DYWSSGNGNNKTKR
+765 Y
-779 YELTED
+779 
-785 LVENANDNHVVTYQA
+785 VV
-800 YWTPTGKPASVE
+800 
-812 YWLQQADGS
+812 DH
-821 YTKSDTYSQSFI
+821 
-833 RTGELFA
+833 
-840 KELFGY
+840 
-846 TYLGLN
+846 
-852 QVPSG
+852 
-857 NYRPSQTTTNPY
+857 
-869 VYRFYYNRNSYN
+869 YRFYYTRNIYS
-881 IDYYYGS
+881 IDYYYNGS
-888 KRLETKN
+888 NINTISSIPFEQN
-895 VLYEADINSPT
+895 INSST

-974 EVEKHKTA
+974 EVEKYKIA
-982 TSVADPSRR
+982 TSVADPSRQ
-991 YYNFDSW
+991 YYNFDGW
-998 YTAKEGGERYDWSRP
+998 YTAKEGGERYDWSQP
-1013 VTSDTTLYA
+1013 VTSDTKLYA

-1045 AADKTVTSPALN
+1045 AADKTVTGPALN

-1111 KDNPTVKVAE
+1111 QDNPTVKVAE

-1133 VKESAVT
+1133 IKESAVT
-1140 VDKGYL
+1140 VDKDYL
-1146 ASQLGTTLEQ
+1146 AKQLDTTPEQ

-1177 NVITFYYVPYNTA
+1177 NVITFYYVPYDTA

-1226 ISGYTYAQSKDSN
+1226 ISGYTYAQSEDSN

-1266 IEAVSKEKNYDDI
+1266 IEAISKEKNYDGI

-1287 DLKDSYKELLETG
+1287 DLKDSYKDLLETD
-1300 DSLTEI
+1300 DSLTGI
-1306 SFTGS
+1306 SFIGS

-1320 TPSIALVSSSTGK
+1320 TPNIALVSSSTGK

-1396 TGDKTLSAT
+1396 TGDKTLPAT

-1418 TNRNANFEVT
+1418 TNSNANFEVT

-1433 GRLLIKSRPVILTSA
+1433 GRLLIKPRPVILTSA

-1458 LTAQTVTASEPTAD
+1458 LKAQTVTASEPTAD

-1489 TATGPSDNT
+1489 TATGSSDNT
-1498 FTYTAMNTATKL
+1498 FTYTAMNAATKL

-1538 AMTGGKFE
+1538 ALTGGKFE

-1618 ISLTDENGNTISS
+1618 ISLTDENGNTISN

-1684 QYQKHRERSDLP
+1684 PYQKHRERSDLP

>member
-23 AIAVIVFFVTIY
+23 AIAVIVVFVTTY

-45 SNAANQTPGINT
+45 SNAANQMPGINT
-57 KQSGSVDDNTT
+57 EQSGSVDGNTT
-68 STSFSTE
+68 STSLSTE

-95 TTDTTLNADDKNYQ
+95 TTDTTLIADDKNYQ
-109 VTADITAEAKLPK
+109 VTADITAEAKLPE

-132 PEEDTYQSK
+132 PEDDTYQSK

-204 TEVLDAE
+204 TEILDAE
-211 VAGDGNQVTTV
+211 VAGDGNQVTAV

-235 DTSTSN
+235 DTSTSD
-241 DSILNSNGSS
+241 DSILNSSS

-256 DASVGST
+256 DASVEST

-275 TFYNDDSEITST
+275 TFYNEDSEITST

-323 DTIVTSNLTVKAV
+323 DTIVTSDLTVKAV
-336 FTKISI
+336 FTEISI

-380 PTSTEVKREENSTLT
+380 PTSTEVKREEDSTLT

-406 IELKSGDLAIKDELD
+406 IELQLGDLAIKDELD

-467 GSTVRSQV
+467 GSTVSPQV
-475 LSYDYATFEKTEA
+475 LSYDYAIFEKTEA

-513 TNGGSYIPYLTGLY
+513 TNGGSYIPYQTGLY

-560 SGTITLNSDKTLY
+560 SGTITLDSDKTLY

-578 NTVNYTIK
+578 NTVNYTIN
-586 YYKEVYNNATRKTSY
+586 YYKEVYNNATGTTSY

-611 EVGATVQ
+611 KVGTTVQ
-618 ADKAPA
+618 ADEAPA

-634 ESAHGMNANSNVTIA
+634 ESAYGMNANSNVTIA

-661 LIRYTLVFNLN
+661 LVRYTFVFNLN
-672 NDSVSSVPSYIKGH
+672 GPY
-686 NYVRKITVPMTSG
+686 Y
-699 VISVNGKTYT
+699 YT
-709 NSDYQIEDVVLGQ
+709 NGFSTGRISKNGSDYYNSNYTIQNVVLGQ
-722 DISDL
+722 DISSQ
-727 WPSDTSSTSP
+727 WPSGDDVTDTYNYYSF
-737 EVYDSQTIH
+737 V
-746 SYTIGG
+746 G
-752 WSSTTYYYNRLYF
+752 WSSNTTTVLFVTRRHEVTVDMILGADSSNRKTYTANWQTGLITKQVDYYLQSANDPNVYELSSKYSQFYNSQANTMLNPKNIAGFTITEKPSGYPNSTGYYYYGSI
-765 DYWSSGNGNNKTKR
+765 Y
-779 YELTED
+779 
-785 LVENANDNHVVTYQA
+785 VV
-800 YWTPTGKPASVE
+800 
-812 YWLQQADGS
+812 DH
-821 YTKSDTYSQSFI
+821 
-833 RTGELFA
+833 
-840 KELFGY
+840 
-846 TYLGLN
+846 
-852 QVPSG
+852 
-857 NYRPSQTTTNPY
+857 
-869 VYRFYYNRNSYN
+869 YRFYYTRNIYS
-881 IDYYYGS
+881 IDYYYNGS
-888 KRLETKN
+888 NINTISSIPFEQN
-895 VLYEADINSPT
+895 INSST

-974 EVEKHKTA
+974 EVEKYKIA
-982 TSVADPSRR
+982 TSVADPSRQ
-991 YYNFDSW
+991 YYNFDGW
-998 YTAKEGGERYDWSRP
+998 YTAKEGGERYDWSQP
-1013 VTSDTTLYA
+1013 VTSDTKLYA

-1045 AADKTVTSPALN
+1045 AADKTVTGPALN

-1111 KDNPTVKVAE
+1111 QDNPTVKVAE

-1133 VKESAVT
+1133 IKESAVT
-1140 VDKGYL
+1140 VDKDYL
-1146 ASQLGTTLEQ
+1146 AKQLDTTPEQ

-1177 NVITFYYVPYNTA
+1177 NVITFYYVPYDTA

-1226 ISGYTYAQSKDSN
+1226 ISGYTYAQSEDSN

-1266 IEAVSKEKNYDDI
+1266 IEAISKEKNYDGI
-1279 ALENSGLT
+1279 ALENSSLT
-1287 DLKDSYKELLETG
+1287 DLKDSYKDLLETD
-1300 DSLTEI
+1300 DSLTGI
-1306 SFTGS
+1306 SFIGS

-1320 TPSIALVSSSTGK
+1320 TPNIALVSSSTGK

-1396 TGDKTLSAT
+1396 TGDKTLPAT

-1418 TNRNANFEVT
+1418 TNSNANFEVT

-1433 GRLLIKSRPVILTSA
+1433 GRLLIKPRPVILTSA

-1458 LTAQTVTASEPTAD
+1458 LKAQTVTASEPTAD

-1489 TATGPSDNT
+1489 TATGSSDNT
-1498 FTYTAMNTATKL
+1498 FTYTAMNAATKL

-1538 AMTGGKFE
+1538 ALTGGKFE

-1618 ISLTDENGNTISS
+1618 ISLTDENGNTISN

-1684 QYQKHRERSDLP
+1684 PYQKHRERSDLP

>member
-513 TNGGSYIPYLTGLY
+513 TNGGSYIPYQTDLY

-560 SGTITLNSDKTLY
+560 SGTITLDSDKTLY

-578 NTVNYTIK
+578 NTVNYTIN

-611 EVGATVQ
+611 KVGTTVQ
-618 ADKAPA
+618 ANQAPA
-624 LTTVPTGYER
+624 LTTVPTGYKR
-634 ESAHGMNANSNVTIA
+634 ESAYGMNANSNVTIA

-661 LIRYTLVFNLN
+661 LIRYTLVFNLDN
-672 NDSVSSVPSYIKGH
+672 SSTATGYTDYRGSNITRSMTTGRISIKGVI
-686 NYVRKITVPMTSG
+686 YSG
-699 VISVNGKTYT
+699 STY
-709 NSDYQIEDVVLGQ
+709 SIKDVVLGQ
-722 DISDL
+722 DISEL
-727 WPSDTSSTSP
+727 WPSDTSTVSS
-737 EVYDSQTIH
+737 EVYDSLSQH
-746 SYTIGG
+746 SFIYQGR
-752 WSSTTYYYNRLYF
+752 SYYYSLYF

-800 YWTPTGKPASVE
+800 YWTPTGTTASVE

-821 YTKSDTYSQSFI
+821 YTKSDRYSQSFI
-833 RTGELFA
+833 RTNKLVA

-857 NYRPSQTTTNPY
+857 NYQPSQTTTNPY

-881 IDYYYGS
+881 IYYYYGS

-895 VLYEADINSPT
+895 VLYEADIKSPT

-974 EVEKHKTA
+974 EVEKYKTA
-982 TSVADPSRR
+982 TSVADPSRQ
-991 YYNFDSW
+991 YYNFDGW

-1111 KDNPTVKVAE
+1111 KDNPKVKVAE

-1156 LDDYYALTDVESL
+1156 LDDYYALTNVESL

-1266 IEAVSKEKNYDDI
+1266 IEAVSKEKNYDGI

-1300 DSLTEI
+1300 DSLTGI

-1320 TPSIALVSSSTGK
+1320 TPKIALVSSSTGK

-1346 TLTVNKQP
+1346 TLTVKP
-1354 VTVIVNGQDKEKT
+1354 
-1367 YDGVAESISY
+1367 
-1377 DDLVINDSSGL
+1377 
-1388 YKESDIRF
+1388 
-1396 TGDKTLSAT
+1396 
-1405 DAGTYNLTLQGKF
+1405 
-1418 TNRNANFEVT
+1418 
-1428 FQVSD
+1428 
-1433 GRLLIKSRPVILTSA
+1433 RPVILTSA

-1458 LTAQTVTASEPTAD
+1458 LTAQTVTASEPTTD

-1489 TATGPSDNT
+1489 TATSSSDNT
-1498 FTYTAMNTATKL
+1498 FTYTAMNAATKL

-1538 AMTGGKFE
+1538 ALTGGKFE

-1597 DNSVYFA
+1597 DSSVYFA

-1631 LENVKVLEGNS
+1631 LENVKVLKGNS

>member
-23 AIAVIVFFVTIY
+23 AIAVIVVFVTTY

-57 KQSGSVDDNTT
+57 EQSGSVDDNTT
-68 STSFSTE
+68 STSLSTE

-95 TTDTTLNADDKNYQ
+95 TTDTTLIADDKNYQ
-109 VTADITAEAKLPK
+109 VTADITAEAKLPE

-132 PEEDTYQSK
+132 PEDDTYQSK
-141 LQKIQDTLSLNTVA
+141 LQKIQDTLPLNTVA

-235 DTSTSN
+235 DTSTSD

-323 DTIVTSNLTVKAV
+323 DTIVTSDLTVKAV
-336 FTKISI
+336 FTEISI

-380 PTSTEVKREENSTLT
+380 PTSTEVKREEDSTLT

-441 TVHYMLKNLTG
+441 TVHYMLKNLTD

-467 GSTVRSQV
+467 GSTVRPQV
-475 LSYDYATFEKTEA
+475 LSYDYAIFEKTEA

-560 SGTITLNSDKTLY
+560 SGTITLDSDKTLY

-578 NTVNYTIK
+578 NTVNYTIN

-611 EVGATVQ
+611 KVGTTVQ
-618 ADKAPA
+618 ADQAPA

-634 ESAHGMNANSNVTIA
+634 ESAYGMNANSNVTIA

-661 LIRYTLVFNLN
+661 LVRYTFVFNLN
-672 NDSVSSVPSYIKGH
+672 GTLLDVNSYQVG
-686 NYVRKITVPMTSG
+686 PTSG
-699 VISVNGKTYT
+699 SMTVNGTSYT
-709 NSDYQIEDVVLGQ
+709 SSQYRISNVVLGQ
-722 DISDL
+722 DISSQ
-727 WPSDTSSTSP
+727 WPTSVNSVTS
-737 EVYDSQTIH
+737 
-746 SYTIGG
+746 GK
-752 WSSTTYYYNRLYF
+752 TTYQFKGWYNSSDRIYYV
-765 DYWSSGNGNNKTKR
+765 TKR
-779 YELTED
+779 YEVTKDMIEKGMNTNNEKTFVAYWQSGLITKQVD
-785 LVENANDNHVVTYQA
+785 YYLQSANDPNVYELSS
-800 YWTPTGKPASVE
+800 K
-812 YWLQQADGS
+812 
-821 YTKSDTYSQSFI
+821 YSQFYNSP
-833 RTGELFA
+833 A
-840 KELFGY
+840 NAV
-846 TYLGLN
+846 LN
-852 QVPSG
+852 PKNIAGFTITETPSG
-857 NYRPSQTTTNPY
+857 YSNSTGYYYGSTY
-869 VYRFYYNRNSYN
+869 VVDHYRFYYTRNTYS
-881 IDYYYGS
+881 IDYYYNGS
-888 KRLETKN
+888 NINTISRIPFEQN
-895 VLYEADINSPT
+895 INSST

-911 ERPSGIDAD
+911 ERPSGIDDD

-974 EVEKHKTA
+974 EVKKYKTA
-982 TSVADPSRR
+982 TSVADPSRQ
-991 YYNFDSW
+991 YYNFDGW
-998 YTAKEGGERYDWSRP
+998 YTAKEGGKRYDWSQP

-1045 AADKTVTSPALN
+1045 AADKTVTSSALN
-1057 YQQVVSES
+1057 YQQVISES

-1077 SKSVVLDYDADNNI
+1077 SKSVVLDYDADHNI

-1121 SKSVTVDGSTIS
+1121 SKSVTVDGSTIL

-1146 ASQLGTTLEQ
+1146 AKQLDTTPEQ

-1177 NVITFYYVPYNTA
+1177 NVITFYYVPYDTA

-1226 ISGYTYAQSKDSN
+1226 ISGYTYAQSEDSN

-1266 IEAVSKEKNYDDI
+1266 IEAVSKEKNYDGI

-1287 DLKDSYKELLETG
+1287 DLKDSYKELLETD
-1300 DSLTEI
+1300 DSLTGI

-1396 TGDKTLSAT
+1396 TGDETLSAT

-1418 TNRNANFEVT
+1418 TNSNANFEVT

-1433 GRLLIKSRPVILTSA
+1433 GRLLIKPRPVILTSA

-1489 TATGPSDNT
+1489 TATGSSDNT
-1498 FTYTAMNTATKL
+1498 FTYTAMNAATKL

-1538 AMTGGKFE
+1538 ALTGGKFE

-1558 DGVSDLTITSTDGV
+1558 DGISDLTITSTDGV

>member
-15 AKYKKVIG
+15 AKYKKIIG
-23 AIAVIVFFVTIY
+23 AIAVIVVFVTTY

-57 KQSGSVDDNTT
+57 EQSGSVDDNTT
-68 STSFSTE
+68 GTSLSTE

-95 TTDTTLNADDKNYQ
+95 TTDTTLIADDKNYQ
-109 VTADITAEAKLPK
+109 VTADITAEAKLPE

-132 PEEDTYQSK
+132 PEDDTYQSK

-184 DNFEANKD
+184 DSFEANKD

-235 DTSTSN
+235 DTSTSD

-256 DASVGST
+256 DAPVEST
-263 TETETTSQSYTV
+263 TETDTTSQSYTV

-323 DTIVTSNLTVKAV
+323 DTIVTSDLTVKAV
-336 FTKISI
+336 FTEISI

-380 PTSTEVKREENSTLT
+380 PTSTEVKREEDSTLT

-441 TVHYMLKNLTG
+441 TVHYMLKNLTD

-467 GSTVRSQV
+467 GSTVSPQV
-475 LSYDYATFEKTEA
+475 LSYDYAIFEKTEA

-513 TNGGSYIPYLTGLY
+513 TNGGSYIPYQTGLY

-560 SGTITLNSDKTLY
+560 SGTITLDSDKTLY

-578 NTVNYTIK
+578 NTVNYTIN
-586 YYKEVYNNATRKTSY
+586 YYKEVYNNATGTTSY

-611 EVGATVQ
+611 KVGTTVQ
-618 ADKAPA
+618 ADEAPA

-634 ESAHGMNANSNVTIA
+634 ESAYGMNANSNVTIA

-661 LIRYTLVFNLN
+661 LVRYTFVFNLN
-672 NDSVSSVPSYIKGH
+672 GPY
-686 NYVRKITVPMTSG
+686 Y
-699 VISVNGKTYT
+699 YT
-709 NSDYQIEDVVLGQ
+709 NGFSTGRISKNGSDYYNSNYTIQNVVLGQ
-722 DISDL
+722 DISSQ
-727 WPSDTSSTSP
+727 WPSGDDVTDTYNYYSF
-737 EVYDSQTIH
+737 V
-746 SYTIGG
+746 G
-752 WSSTTYYYNRLYF
+752 WSSNTTTVLFVTRRHEVTEDMILGADSSNRKTYTANWQTGLITKQVDYYLQSANDPNVYELSSKYSQFYNSQANTMLNPKNIAGFTITETPSGYSNSTGYYYGSTY
-765 DYWSSGNGNNKTKR
+765 
-779 YELTED
+779 
-785 LVENANDNHVVTYQA
+785 VV
-800 YWTPTGKPASVE
+800 
-812 YWLQQADGS
+812 DH
-821 YTKSDTYSQSFI
+821 
-833 RTGELFA
+833 
-840 KELFGY
+840 
-846 TYLGLN
+846 
-852 QVPSG
+852 
-857 NYRPSQTTTNPY
+857 
-869 VYRFYYNRNSYN
+869 YRFYYTRNTYS
-881 IDYYYGS
+881 IDYYYNGS
-888 KRLETKN
+888 NINTISSIPFEQN
-895 VLYEADINSPT
+895 INSST

-974 EVEKHKTA
+974 EVEKYKTA
-982 TSVADPSRR
+982 TSVADPSRQ
-991 YYNFDSW
+991 YYNFDGW
-998 YTAKEGGERYDWSRP
+998 YTAKEGGERYDWSQP

-1045 AADKTVTSPALN
+1045 AADKTVTSPALD

-1077 SKSVVLDYDADNNI
+1077 SKSVALDYDADKNI

-1146 ASQLGTTLEQ
+1146 ASQLDMTPEQ

-1177 NVITFYYVPYNTA
+1177 NVITFYYVPYDTA

-1205 GQEPLNTTRKKPS
+1205 GQAPLNTTRKKPS

-1226 ISGYTYAQSKDSN
+1226 ISGYTYAQSEDSN

-1266 IEAVSKEKNYDDI
+1266 IEAVSKEKNYDGI

-1287 DLKDSYKELLETG
+1287 DLKDSYKELLETD
-1300 DSLTEI
+1300 DSLTGI

-1418 TNRNANFEVT
+1418 TNSNANFEVT

-1433 GRLLIKSRPVILTSA
+1433 GRLLIKPRPVILTSA

-1478 EGLLYDVTGSQ
+1478 EGLLYNVTGSQ
-1489 TATGPSDNT
+1489 TATGSSDNT
-1498 FTYTAMNTATKL
+1498 FTYTAMNAATKL

-1538 AMTGGKFE
+1538 ALTGGKFE

-1558 DGVSDLTITSTDGV
+1558 DGISDLTITSTDGV

-1611 NGQSSFA
+1611 NGHSSFA
-1618 ISLTDENGNTISS
+1618 ISLTDENGNTISN

-1666 MFYVLVG
+1666 MFYVLAG

>member
-23 AIAVIVFFVTIY
+23 AIAVIVVFVTTY

-45 SNAANQTPGINT
+45 SNAANQMPGINT
-57 KQSGSVDDNTT
+57 EQSGSVDGNTT
-68 STSFSTE
+68 STSLSTE

-95 TTDTTLNADDKNYQ
+95 TTDTTLIADDKNYQ
-109 VTADITAEAKLPK
+109 VTADITAEAKLPE

-132 PEEDTYQSK
+132 PEDDTYQSK

-204 TEVLDAE
+204 TEILDAE
-211 VAGDGNQVTTV
+211 VAGDGNQVTAV

-235 DTSTSN
+235 DTSTSD
-241 DSILNSNGSS
+241 DSILNSSS

-256 DASVGST
+256 DASVEST

-275 TFYNDDSEITST
+275 TFYNEDSEITST

-323 DTIVTSNLTVKAV
+323 DTIVTSDLTVKAV
-336 FTKISI
+336 FTEISI

-380 PTSTEVKREENSTLT
+380 PTSTEVKREEDSTLT

-406 IELKSGDLAIKDELD
+406 IELQLGDLAIKDELD

-467 GSTVRSQV
+467 GSTVSPQV
-475 LSYDYATFEKTEA
+475 LSYDYAIFEKTEA

-513 TNGGSYIPYLTGLY
+513 TNGGSYIPYQTGLY

-560 SGTITLNSDKTLY
+560 SGTITLDSDKTLY

-578 NTVNYTIK
+578 NTVNYTIN
-586 YYKEVYNNATRKTSY
+586 YYKEVYNNATGTTSY

-611 EVGATVQ
+611 KVGTTVQ
-618 ADKAPA
+618 ADEAPA

-634 ESAHGMNANSNVTIA
+634 ESAYGMNANSNVTIA

-661 LIRYTLVFNLN
+661 LVRYTFVFNLN
-672 NDSVSSVPSYIKGH
+672 GPY
-686 NYVRKITVPMTSG
+686 Y
-699 VISVNGKTYT
+699 YT
-709 NSDYQIEDVVLGQ
+709 NGFSTGRISKNGSDYYNSNYTIQNVVLGQ
-722 DISDL
+722 DISSQ
-727 WPSDTSSTSP
+727 WPSGDDVTDTYNYYSF
-737 EVYDSQTIH
+737 V
-746 SYTIGG
+746 G
-752 WSSTTYYYNRLYF
+752 WSSNTTTVLFVTRRHEVTVDMILGADSSNRKTYTANWQTGLITKQVDYYLQSANDPNVYELSSKYSQFYNSQANTMLNPKNIAGFTITEKPSGYPNSTGYYYYGSI
-765 DYWSSGNGNNKTKR
+765 Y
-779 YELTED
+779 
-785 LVENANDNHVVTYQA
+785 VV
-800 YWTPTGKPASVE
+800 
-812 YWLQQADGS
+812 DH
-821 YTKSDTYSQSFI
+821 
-833 RTGELFA
+833 
-840 KELFGY
+840 
-846 TYLGLN
+846 
-852 QVPSG
+852 
-857 NYRPSQTTTNPY
+857 
-869 VYRFYYNRNSYN
+869 YRFYYTRNIYS
-881 IDYYYGS
+881 IDYYYNGS
-888 KRLETKN
+888 NINTISSIPFEQN
-895 VLYEADINSPT
+895 INSST

-911 ERPSGIDAD
+911 ERRSGIDAD

-974 EVEKHKTA
+974 EVEKYKIA
-982 TSVADPSRR
+982 TSVADPSRQ
-991 YYNFDSW
+991 YYNFDGW
-998 YTAKEGGERYDWSRP
+998 YTAKEGGERYDWSQP
-1013 VTSDTTLYA
+1013 VTSDTKLYA

-1045 AADKTVTSPALN
+1045 AADKTVTGPALN

-1111 KDNPTVKVAE
+1111 QDNPTVKVAE

-1133 VKESAVT
+1133 IKESAVT
-1140 VDKGYL
+1140 VDKDYL
-1146 ASQLGTTLEQ
+1146 AKQLDTTPEQ

-1177 NVITFYYVPYNTA
+1177 NVITFYYVPYDTA

-1226 ISGYTYAQSKDSN
+1226 ISGYTYAQSEDSN

-1266 IEAVSKEKNYDDI
+1266 IEAISKEKNYDGI

-1287 DLKDSYKELLETG
+1287 DLKDSYKDLLETD
-1300 DSLTEI
+1300 DSLTGI
-1306 SFTGS
+1306 SFIGS

-1320 TPSIALVSSSTGK
+1320 TPNIALVSSSTGK

-1396 TGDKTLSAT
+1396 TGDKTLPAT

-1418 TNRNANFEVT
+1418 TNSNANFEVT

-1433 GRLLIKSRPVILTSA
+1433 GRLLIKPRPVILTSA

-1458 LTAQTVTASEPTAD
+1458 LKAQTVTASEPTAD

-1489 TATGPSDNT
+1489 TATGSSDNT
-1498 FTYTAMNTATKL
+1498 FTYTAMNAATKL

-1538 AMTGGKFE
+1538 ALTGGKFE

-1618 ISLTDENGNTISS
+1618 ISLTDENGNTISN

-1684 QYQKHRERSDLP
+1684 PYQKHRERSDLP

>member
-23 AIAVIVFFVTIY
+23 AIAVIVVFVTTY

-57 KQSGSVDDNTT
+57 EQSGSVDDNTT
-68 STSFSTE
+68 STE

-95 TTDTTLNADDKNYQ
+95 TTDTTLIADDKSYQ
-109 VTADITAEAKLPK
+109 VTADITAEAKLPE

-127 VNQVK
+127 VNQIK
-132 PEEDTYQSK
+132 PEDDTYQSK

-155 NIRLYDIAFMQGD
+155 NIRFYDIAFMQGD

-235 DTSTSN
+235 DTSTSD
-241 DSILNSNGSS
+241 DSILNSSS
-251 TGTDV
+251 TGTNV
-256 DASVGST
+256 DASVEST

-323 DTIVTSNLTVKAV
+323 DTIVTSDLTVKAV
-336 FTKISI
+336 FTEISI

-380 PTSTEVKREENSTLT
+380 PTSTEVKREEDSTLT

-441 TVHYMLKNLTG
+441 TVHYMLKNLTD
-452 DDYTEIQSVT
+452 DDYTVIQSVT

-467 GSTVRSQV
+467 GSTVSPQV
-475 LSYDYATFEKTEA
+475 LSYDYAIFEKTEA
-488 TKLTQSQGQNLYV
+488 TKLTQSQGQDLYV

-513 TNGGSYIPYLTGLY
+513 TNGGSYIPYQTGLY

-560 SGTITLNSDKTLY
+560 SGTITLDSDKTLY

-578 NTVNYTIK
+578 NTVNYTIN
-586 YYKEVYNNATRKTSY
+586 YYKEVYNNATGTTSY

-611 EVGATVQ
+611 KVGATVQ
-618 ADKAPA
+618 ADEAPA

-634 ESAHGMNANSNVTIA
+634 ESAYGMNANSNVTIA

-661 LIRYTLVFNLN
+661 LIRYTFVFNLN
-672 NDSVSSVPSYIKGH
+672 GPY
-686 NYVRKITVPMTSG
+686 Y
-699 VISVNGKTYT
+699 YT
-709 NSDYQIEDVVLGQ
+709 NGFSTGRISKNGSDYYNSNYTIQNVVLGQ
-722 DISDL
+722 DISSQ
-727 WPSDTSSTSP
+727 WPSGDDVTDTYNYYSF
-737 EVYDSQTIH
+737 V
-746 SYTIGG
+746 G
-752 WSSTTYYYNRLYF
+752 WSSNTTTVLFVTRRHEVTEDMILGADSSNRKTYTANWQTGLITKQVDYYLQSANDPNVYELSSKYSQFYNSQANTMLNPKNIAGFTITETPSGYSNSTGYYYGSTY
-765 DYWSSGNGNNKTKR
+765 
-779 YELTED
+779 
-785 LVENANDNHVVTYQA
+785 VV
-800 YWTPTGKPASVE
+800 
-812 YWLQQADGS
+812 DH
-821 YTKSDTYSQSFI
+821 
-833 RTGELFA
+833 
-840 KELFGY
+840 
-846 TYLGLN
+846 
-852 QVPSG
+852 
-857 NYRPSQTTTNPY
+857 
-869 VYRFYYNRNSYN
+869 YRFYYTRNTYS
-881 IDYYYGS
+881 IDYYYNGS
-888 KRLETKN
+888 NINTISSIPFEQN
-895 VLYEADINSPT
+895 INSST

-911 ERPSGIDAD
+911 ERPPGIDAD

-946 VLYAKWVAPTFNVTF
+946 VLYAKWIAPTFNVTF

-974 EVEKHKTA
+974 EVEKYKTA
-982 TSVADPSRR
+982 TSVADPSRQ
-991 YYNFDSW
+991 YYNFDGW
-998 YTAKEGGERYDWSRP
+998 YTAKEGGERYDWSQP

-1077 SKSVVLDYDADNNI
+1077 SKNVVLDYDADNNI

-1146 ASQLGTTLEQ
+1146 ASQLGTMPEQ

-1177 NVITFYYVPYNTA
+1177 NVITFYYVPYDTA

-1226 ISGYTYAQSKDSN
+1226 ISGYTYAQSEDSN

-1266 IEAVSKEKNYDDI
+1266 IEAVSKEKNYDGI

-1287 DLKDSYKELLETG
+1287 DLKDSYKELLETD
-1300 DSLTEI
+1300 DSLTGI

-1418 TNRNANFEVT
+1418 TNSNANFEVT

-1433 GRLLIKSRPVILTSA
+1433 GRLLIKPRPVILTSA

-1458 LTAQTVTASEPTAD
+1458 LTAQTVTASEPTAA

-1489 TATGPSDNT
+1489 TATGSSDNT
-1498 FTYTAMNTATKL
+1498 FTYTAMNAATKL

-1538 AMTGGKFE
+1538 ALTGGKFE

-1618 ISLTDENGNTISS
+1618 ISLTDENGNTISN

-1666 MFYVLVG
+1666 MFYVLAG

>member
-1 MKKFFRREYLAQFK
+1 MKKFFRREFLDQFK

-57 KQSGSVDDNTT
+57 EQSGSVDDNTT

-95 TTDTTLNADDKNYQ
+95 TTDTTLIADDKNYQ
-109 VTADITAEAKLPK
+109 VTADITAEAKLPE

-141 LQKIQDTLSLNTVA
+141 LQKIQDTLPLNTVA

-235 DTSTSN
+235 DTSTSD

-323 DTIVTSNLTVKAV
+323 DTIVTSDLTVKAV

-380 PTSTEVKREENSTLT
+380 PTSTEVKREEDSTLT

-441 TVHYMLKNLTG
+441 TVHYMLKNLTD

-467 GSTVRSQV
+467 GSTVRPQV
-475 LSYDYATFEKTEA
+475 LSYDYAIFEKTEA

-560 SGTITLNSDKTLY
+560 SGTITLDSDKTLY

-578 NTVNYTIK
+578 NTVNYTIN

-611 EVGATVQ
+611 KVGTTVQ
-618 ADKAPA
+618 ADQAPA
-624 LTTVPTGYER
+624 LTTVPTGYKR
-634 ESAHGMNANSNVTIA
+634 ESAYGMNANSNVTIA

-661 LIRYTLVFNLN
+661 LVRYTFVFNLN
-672 NDSVSSVPSYIKGH
+672 GTLLDVNSNQVGS
-686 NYVRKITVPMTSG
+686 TSG
-699 VISVNGKTYT
+699 SMTVNGTSYT
-709 NSDYQIEDVVLGQ
+709 SSQYRISNVVLGQ
-722 DISDL
+722 DISSQ
-727 WPSDTSSTSP
+727 WPTSVNSVTS
-737 EVYDSQTIH
+737 
-746 SYTIGG
+746 GK
-752 WSSTTYYYNRLYF
+752 TTYQFKGWYNSSDRIYYV
-765 DYWSSGNGNNKTKR
+765 TKR
-779 YELTED
+779 YEVTKDMIEKGMNTNNEKTFVAYWQSGLITKQVD
-785 LVENANDNHVVTYQA
+785 YYLQSANDPNVYELSS
-800 YWTPTGKPASVE
+800 K
-812 YWLQQADGS
+812 
-821 YTKSDTYSQSFI
+821 YSQFYNSQAN
-833 RTGELFA
+833 TM
-840 KELFGY
+840 
-846 TYLGLN
+846 LN
-852 QVPSG
+852 PKNIAGFTITETPSG
-857 NYRPSQTTTNPY
+857 YSNSTGYYYGSTY
-869 VYRFYYNRNSYN
+869 VVDHYRFYYTRNTYS
-881 IDYYYGS
+881 IDYYYNGS
-888 KRLETKN
+888 NINTISRIPFEQN
-895 VLYEADINSPT
+895 INSST

-946 VLYAKWVAPTFNVTF
+946 ALYAKWVAPTFNVTF

-974 EVEKHKTA
+974 EVEKYKTA
-982 TSVADPSRR
+982 TSVADPSRQ
-991 YYNFDSW
+991 YYNFDGW
-998 YTAKEGGERYDWSRP
+998 YTAKEGGERYDWSQP

-1121 SKSVTVDGSTIS
+1121 SKSVTVDGSTIL

-1266 IEAVSKEKNYDDI
+1266 IEAVSKEKNYDGI

-1287 DLKDSYKELLETG
+1287 DLKDSYKDLLETD
-1300 DSLTEI
+1300 DSLTGI

-1418 TNRNANFEVT
+1418 TNSNANFEVT

-1433 GRLLIKSRPVILTSA
+1433 GRLLIKPRPVILTSA

-1458 LTAQTVTASEPTAD
+1458 LKAQTVTASEPTAD
-1472 TGFVTG
+1472 KGFVTG

-1489 TATGPSDNT
+1489 TATGSSDNT

-1538 AMTGGKFE
+1538 ALTGGKFE

>member
-1 MKKFFRREYLAQFK
+1 M
-15 AKYKKVIG
+15 
-23 AIAVIVFFVTIY
+23 TIY

-68 STSFSTE
+68 STSLSTE

-235 DTSTSN
+235 DTSTSD

-323 DTIVTSNLTVKAV
+323 DTIVTSDLTVKAV
-336 FTKISI
+336 FTEISI

-380 PTSTEVKREENSTLT
+380 PTSTEVKREEDSTLT

-467 GSTVRSQV
+467 GSTVRPQV
-475 LSYDYATFEKTEA
+475 LSYDYAIFEKTEA

-560 SGTITLNSDKTLY
+560 SGTITLDSDKTLY

-578 NTVNYTIK
+578 NTVNYTIN

-611 EVGATVQ
+611 KVGTIVQ
-618 ADKAPA
+618 ADEAPA

-634 ESAHGMNANSNVTIA
+634 ESAYGMNANSNVTIA

-661 LIRYTLVFNLN
+661 LVRYTFVFNLN
-672 NDSVSSVPSYIKGH
+672 GTLFDVHGSRVDS
-686 NYVRKITVPMTSG
+686 TSG
-699 VISVNGKTYT
+699 SMTVNGTSYT
-709 NSDYQIEDVVLGQ
+709 SSQYRISNVVLGQ
-722 DISDL
+722 DISSQ
-727 WPSDTSSTSP
+727 WPTSVNSVTRL
-737 EVYDSQTIH
+737 TR
-746 SYTIGG
+746 
-752 WSSTTYYYNRLYF
+752 WRTTYQFKGWHN
-765 DYWSSGNGNNKTKR
+765 SSDGISYVTKR
-779 YELTED
+779 YEVTKDMIEKGMNTNNEKTFVAYWQSGLITKQVD
-785 LVENANDNHVVTYQA
+785 YYLQSANDPNVYELSS
-800 YWTPTGKPASVE
+800 K
-812 YWLQQADGS
+812 
-821 YTKSDTYSQSFI
+821 YSQFYNSP
-833 RTGELFA
+833 A
-840 KELFGY
+840 NAV
-846 TYLGLN
+846 LN
-852 QVPSG
+852 PKNIAGFTITETPSG
-857 NYRPSQTTTNPY
+857 YSNSTGYYYYYGSTY
-869 VYRFYYNRNSYN
+869 VVDHYRFYYTRNTYS
-881 IDYYYGS
+881 IEYYYNGS
-888 KRLETKN
+888 NINTISRIPFEQN
-895 VLYEADINSPT
+895 INSST

-911 ERPSGIDAD
+911 ERPSGIDDD

-974 EVEKHKTA
+974 EVKKHKTA
-982 TSVADPSRR
+982 TSVADPSRQ
-991 YYNFDSW
+991 YYNFDGW
-998 YTAKEGGERYDWSRP
+998 YTAKEGGERYDWSQP

-1036 DADNNNNQL
+1036 DADNNNNPL

-1121 SKSVTVDGSTIS
+1121 SKSVTVDGSTIL

-1146 ASQLGTTLEQ
+1146 AKQLDTTLEQ

-1218 QYTVTHKT
+1218 QYTVTHKKT

-1287 DLKDSYKELLETG
+1287 DLKDSYKDLLETG
-1300 DSLTEI
+1300 DSLTGI

-1320 TPSIALVSSSTGK
+1320 TPSIALVSSATGK

-1418 TNRNANFEVT
+1418 TNSNANFEVT

-1433 GRLLIKSRPVILTSA
+1433 GRLLIKPRPVILTSA

-1472 TGFVTG
+1472 KGFVTG

-1489 TATGPSDNT
+1489 TATGSSDNT

-1538 AMTGGKFE
+1538 ALTGGKFE

>member
-23 AIAVIVFFVTIY
+23 AIAVIVVFVTTY

-57 KQSGSVDDNTT
+57 EQSGSVDDNTT
-68 STSFSTE
+68 STSLSTE

-95 TTDTTLNADDKNYQ
+95 TTDTTLIADDKNYQ
-109 VTADITAEAKLPK
+109 VTADITAEAKLPE

-132 PEEDTYQSK
+132 PEDDTYQSK

-168 AEVEPSASVK
+168 VEVEPSASVK

-184 DNFEANKD
+184 DSFEANKD

-235 DTSTSN
+235 DTSTSD

-256 DASVGST
+256 DASVEST

-323 DTIVTSNLTVKAV
+323 DTIVTSDLTVKAV
-336 FTKISI
+336 FTEILI

-380 PTSTEVKREENSTLT
+380 PTSTEVKREEDSTLT

-467 GSTVRSQV
+467 GSTVSPQV
-475 LSYDYATFEKTEA
+475 LSYDYAIFEKTEA

-513 TNGGSYIPYLTGLY
+513 TNGGSYIPYQTGLY

-560 SGTITLNSDKTLY
+560 SGTITLDSDKTLY

-578 NTVNYTIK
+578 NTVNYTIN
-586 YYKEVYNNATRKTSY
+586 YYKEVYNNATGTTSY

-611 EVGATVQ
+611 KVGATVQ
-618 ADKAPA
+618 ADEAPD

-634 ESAHGMNANSNVTIA
+634 ESAYGMNANSNVTIA

-661 LIRYTLVFNLN
+661 LVRYTFVFNLN
-672 NDSVSSVPSYIKGH
+672 GPY
-686 NYVRKITVPMTSG
+686 Y
-699 VISVNGKTYT
+699 YT
-709 NSDYQIEDVVLGQ
+709 NGFSTGRISKNGSDYYNSNYTIQNVVLGQ
-722 DISDL
+722 DISSQ
-727 WPSDTSSTSP
+727 WPSGDDVTDTYNYYSF
-737 EVYDSQTIH
+737 V
-746 SYTIGG
+746 G
-752 WSSTTYYYNRLYF
+752 WSSNTTTVLFVTRRHEVTEDMILGADSSNRKTYTANWQTGLITKQVDYYLQSANDPNVYELSSKYSQFYNSQANTMLNPKNIAGFTITETPSGYSNSTGYYYGSTY
-765 DYWSSGNGNNKTKR
+765 
-779 YELTED
+779 
-785 LVENANDNHVVTYQA
+785 VV
-800 YWTPTGKPASVE
+800 
-812 YWLQQADGS
+812 DH
-821 YTKSDTYSQSFI
+821 
-833 RTGELFA
+833 
-840 KELFGY
+840 
-846 TYLGLN
+846 
-852 QVPSG
+852 
-857 NYRPSQTTTNPY
+857 
-869 VYRFYYNRNSYN
+869 YRFYYTRNTYS
-881 IDYYYGS
+881 IDYYYNGS
-888 KRLETKN
+888 NINTISSIPFEQN
-895 VLYEADINSPT
+895 INSST

-911 ERPSGIDAD
+911 ERPSGIDAN

-974 EVEKHKTA
+974 EVEKYKTA
-982 TSVADPSRR
+982 TSVADPSRQ
-991 YYNFDSW
+991 YYNFDGW
-998 YTAKEGGERYDWSRP
+998 YTAKEGGERYDWSQP

-1146 ASQLGTTLEQ
+1146 AKQLDTTPEQ

-1177 NVITFYYVPYNTA
+1177 NVITFYYVPYDTA

-1226 ISGYTYAQSKDSN
+1226 ISGYTYAQSEDSN

-1266 IEAVSKEKNYDDI
+1266 IEAVSKEKNYDGI

-1287 DLKDSYKELLETG
+1287 DLKDSYKDLLET
-1300 DSLTEI
+1300 DDNLTGI

-1418 TNRNANFEVT
+1418 TNSNANFEVT

-1433 GRLLIKSRPVILTSA
+1433 GRLLIKPRPVILTSA

-1489 TATGPSDNT
+1489 TATGSSDNT
-1498 FTYTAMNTATKL
+1498 FTYTAMNAATKL

-1538 AMTGGKFE
+1538 ALTGGKFE

-1558 DGVSDLTITSTDGV
+1558 DGISDLTITSTDGV

>member
-513 TNGGSYIPYLTGLY
+513 TNGGSYIPYQTDLY

-560 SGTITLNSDKTLY
+560 SGTITLDSDKTLY

-578 NTVNYTIK
+578 NTVNYTIN

-611 EVGATVQ
+611 KVGTTVQ
-618 ADKAPA
+618 ANQAPA
-624 LTTVPTGYER
+624 LTTVPTGYKR
-634 ESAHGMNANSNVTIA
+634 ESAYGMNANSNVTIA

-661 LIRYTLVFNLN
+661 LVRYTLVFNTRGRTY
-672 NDSVSSVPSYIKGH
+672 DSRGYATDDYITGRVVKNGTTYSTQYTVS
-686 NYVRKITVPMTSG
+686 N
-699 VISVNGKTYT
+699 
-709 NSDYQIEDVVLGQ
+709 VVLGE
-722 DISDL
+722 DISKR
-727 WPSDTSSTSP
+727 WPSGTSEVISPSSSYQFVGWVPASNPSGSTS
-737 EVYDSQTIH
+737 V
-746 SYTIGG
+746 
-752 WSSTTYYYNRLYF
+752 
-765 DYWSSGNGNNKTKR
+765 TKR
-779 YELTED
+779 DKLTTDIIANANSSNQIIYNAMWQAGLLEKDVNYYLQSADDENSYELSD
-785 LVENANDNHVVTYQA
+785 L
-800 YWTPTGKPASVE
+800 
-812 YWLQQADGS
+812 
-821 YTKSDTYSQSFI
+821 SQSFYSGYTSYLNPKAI
-833 RTGELFA
+833 D
-840 KELFGY
+840 GY
-846 TYLGLN
+846 TYSYSNNEGLYNYNYSTN
-852 QVPSG
+852 QSY
-857 NYRPSQTTTNPY
+857 YRIYN
-869 VYRFYYNRNSYN
+869 FYYTRNKYQ
-881 IDYYYGS
+881 IDYYYKGNLIKTTGIS
-888 KRLETKN
+888 IPFGRN
-895 VLYEADINSPT
+895 INSST

-946 VLYAKWVAPTFNVTF
+946 ALYAKWVSPTFNVTF

-974 EVEKHKTA
+974 KVKKYKTA
-982 TSVADPSRR
+982 TSVADPSRQ
-991 YYNFDSW
+991 YYNFDGW

-1036 DADNNNNQL
+1036 DADNKNNQL

-1065 ALAITGYRPDAN
+1065 ALAITGYHPDVN
-1077 SKSVVLDYDADNNI
+1077 SKSVELGYDADNNI

-1146 ASQLGTTLEQ
+1146 AKQLDTTPEQ

-1177 NVITFYYVPYNTA
+1177 NVITFYYVPYDTA

-1226 ISGYTYAQSKDSN
+1226 ISGYTYAKSEDSN

-1266 IEAVSKEKNYDDI
+1266 IEAVSKEKNYDGI

-1287 DLKDSYKELLETG
+1287 DLKDSYKDLLETD
-1300 DSLTEI
+1300 DSLTGI

-1311 QIDAGSSAV
+1311 QINAGSSAV

-1346 TLTVNKQP
+1346 TLT
-1354 VTVIVNGQDKEKT
+1354 
-1367 YDGVAESISY
+1367 
-1377 DDLVINDSSGL
+1377 
-1388 YKESDIRF
+1388 
-1396 TGDKTLSAT
+1396 
-1405 DAGTYNLTLQGKF
+1405 
-1418 TNRNANFEVT
+1418 
-1428 FQVSD
+1428 
-1433 GRLLIKSRPVILTSA
+1433 IKPRPVILTSA
-1448 TAEKGYDGMA
+1448 TAKKGYDGMA

-1489 TATGPSDNT
+1489 TATGSSDNT
-1498 FTYTAMNTATKL
+1498 FTYTAMNAATKL

-1517 VYGRLTVT
+1517 VYGRLKVT

-1538 AMTGGKFE
+1538 ALTGGKFE

-1597 DNSVYFA
+1597 DSSVYFA

-1631 LENVKVLEGNS
+1631 LENVKVLKGNS

>member
-23 AIAVIVFFVTIY
+23 AIAVIVVFVTTY

-57 KQSGSVDDNTT
+57 EQSGSVDDNTT
-68 STSFSTE
+68 STSLSTE

-95 TTDTTLNADDKNYQ
+95 TTDTTLIADDKNYQ
-109 VTADITAEAKLPK
+109 VTADITAEAKLPE

-132 PEEDTYQSK
+132 PEDDTYQSK
-141 LQKIQDTLSLNTVA
+141 LQKIQDTLPLNTVA

-235 DTSTSN
+235 DTSTSD

-314 AETHETVTA
+314 AETHETVIA
-323 DTIVTSNLTVKAV
+323 DTIVTSDLTVKAV
-336 FTKISI
+336 FTEISI

-380 PTSTEVKREENSTLT
+380 PTSTEVKREEDSTLT

-441 TVHYMLKNLTG
+441 TVHYMLKNLTD

-467 GSTVRSQV
+467 GSTVRPQV
-475 LSYDYATFEKTEA
+475 LSYDYAIFEKTEA

-560 SGTITLNSDKTLY
+560 SGTITLDSDKTLY

-578 NTVNYTIK
+578 NTVNYTIN

-611 EVGATVQ
+611 KVGTTVQ
-618 ADKAPA
+618 ADQAPA
-624 LTTVPTGYER
+624 LTTVPTGYKR
-634 ESAHGMNANSNVTIA
+634 ESAYGMNANSNVTIA

-661 LIRYTLVFNLN
+661 LVRYTFVFNLN
-672 NDSVSSVPSYIKGH
+672 GTLLDFNSYQVG
-686 NYVRKITVPMTSG
+686 PTSG
-699 VISVNGKTYT
+699 SMTVNGTSYT
-709 NSDYQIEDVVLGQ
+709 SSQYRISNVVLGQ
-722 DISDL
+722 DISSQ
-727 WPSDTSSTSP
+727 WPTSVNSVTS
-737 EVYDSQTIH
+737 
-746 SYTIGG
+746 GK
-752 WSSTTYYYNRLYF
+752 TTYQFKGWYNSSDRIYYV
-765 DYWSSGNGNNKTKR
+765 TKR
-779 YELTED
+779 YEVTKDMIEKGMNTNNEKTFVAYWQSGLITKQVD
-785 LVENANDNHVVTYQA
+785 YYLQSANDPNVYELSS
-800 YWTPTGKPASVE
+800 K
-812 YWLQQADGS
+812 
-821 YTKSDTYSQSFI
+821 YSQFYNSP
-833 RTGELFA
+833 A
-840 KELFGY
+840 NAV
-846 TYLGLN
+846 LN
-852 QVPSG
+852 PKNIAGFTITETPSG
-857 NYRPSQTTTNPY
+857 YSNSTGYYYGSTY
-869 VYRFYYNRNSYN
+869 VVDHYRFYYTRNTYS
-881 IDYYYGS
+881 IDYYYNGS
-888 KRLETKN
+888 NINTISRIPFEQN
-895 VLYEADINSPT
+895 INSST

-911 ERPSGIDAD
+911 ERPSGIDDD

-974 EVEKHKTA
+974 EVKKYKTA
-982 TSVADPSRR
+982 TSVADPSRQ
-991 YYNFDSW
+991 YYNFDGW
-998 YTAKEGGERYDWSRP
+998 YTAKEGGERYDWSQP

-1036 DADNNNNQL
+1036 DADNNNNPL

-1065 ALAITGYRPDAN
+1065 ALAITGYHPDAN

-1121 SKSVTVDGSTIS
+1121 SKSVTVDGSTIL

-1266 IEAVSKEKNYDDI
+1266 IEAVSKEKNYDGI

-1287 DLKDSYKELLETG
+1287 DLKDSYKDLLETG
-1300 DSLTEI
+1300 DSLTGI

-1418 TNRNANFEVT
+1418 TNSNANFEVT

-1433 GRLLIKSRPVILTSA
+1433 GRLLIKPRPVILTSA

-1458 LTAQTVTASEPTAD
+1458 LTARTVTASEPTAD
-1472 TGFVTG
+1472 KGFVTG

-1489 TATGPSDNT
+1489 TATGSSDNT

-1538 AMTGGKFE
+1538 ALTGGKFE

>member
-23 AIAVIVFFVTIY
+23 AIAVIVVFVTTY

-57 KQSGSVDDNTT
+57 EQSGSVDDNIT
-68 STSFSTE
+68 STSLSTE

-95 TTDTTLNADDKNYQ
+95 TTDTTLIADDKNYQ
-109 VTADITAEAKLPK
+109 VTADITAEAKLPE

-132 PEEDTYQSK
+132 PEDDTYQSK
-141 LQKIQDTLSLNTVA
+141 LQKIQDTLPLNTVA

-235 DTSTSN
+235 DTSTSD

-323 DTIVTSNLTVKAV
+323 DTIVTSDLTVKAV
-336 FTKISI
+336 FTEISI

-380 PTSTEVKREENSTLT
+380 PTSTEVKREEDSTLT
-395 ADAIYYPQEAV
+395 ADAIYHPQEAV

-441 TVHYMLKNLTG
+441 TVHYMLKNLTD

-467 GSTVRSQV
+467 GSTVRPQV
-475 LSYDYATFEKTEA
+475 LSYDYAIFEKTEA

-560 SGTITLNSDKTLY
+560 SGTITLDSDKTLY

-578 NTVNYTIK
+578 NTVNYTIN

-611 EVGATVQ
+611 KVGTTVQ
-618 ADKAPA
+618 ADQAPA
-624 LTTVPTGYER
+624 LTTVPTGYKR
-634 ESAHGMNANSNVTIA
+634 ESAYGMNANSNVTIA

-661 LIRYTLVFNLN
+661 LVRYTFVFNLN
-672 NDSVSSVPSYIKGH
+672 GTLLDVNSYQVG
-686 NYVRKITVPMTSG
+686 PTSG
-699 VISVNGKTYT
+699 SMTVNGTSYT
-709 NSDYQIEDVVLGQ
+709 SSQYRISNVVLGQ
-722 DISDL
+722 DISSQ
-727 WPSDTSSTSP
+727 WPTSVNSVTS
-737 EVYDSQTIH
+737 
-746 SYTIGG
+746 GK
-752 WSSTTYYYNRLYF
+752 TTYQFKGWYNSSDRIYYV
-765 DYWSSGNGNNKTKR
+765 TKR
-779 YELTED
+779 YEVTKDMIEKGMNTNNEKTFVAYWQSGLITKQVD
-785 LVENANDNHVVTYQA
+785 YYLQSANDPNVYELSS
-800 YWTPTGKPASVE
+800 K
-812 YWLQQADGS
+812 
-821 YTKSDTYSQSFI
+821 YSQFYNSP
-833 RTGELFA
+833 A
-840 KELFGY
+840 NAV
-846 TYLGLN
+846 LN
-852 QVPSG
+852 PKNIAGFTITETPSG
-857 NYRPSQTTTNPY
+857 YSNSTGYYYGSTY
-869 VYRFYYNRNSYN
+869 VVDHYRFYYTRNTYS
-881 IDYYYGS
+881 IDYYYNGS
-888 KRLETKN
+888 NINTISRIPFEQN
-895 VLYEADINSPT
+895 INSST

-911 ERPSGIDAD
+911 ERPSGIDDD

-974 EVEKHKTA
+974 EVKKYKTA
-982 TSVADPSRR
+982 TSVADPSRQ
-991 YYNFDSW
+991 YYNFDGW
-998 YTAKEGGERYDWSRP
+998 YTAKEGGERYDWSQP

-1036 DADNNNNQL
+1036 DADNNNNPL

-1065 ALAITGYRPDAN
+1065 ALAITGYHPDAN

-1121 SKSVTVDGSTIS
+1121 SKSVTVDGSTIL

-1266 IEAVSKEKNYDDI
+1266 IEAVSKEKNYDGI

-1287 DLKDSYKELLETG
+1287 DLKDSYKDLLETG
-1300 DSLTEI
+1300 DSLTGI

-1418 TNRNANFEVT
+1418 TNSNANFEVT

-1433 GRLLIKSRPVILTSA
+1433 GRLLIKPRPVILTSA

-1458 LTAQTVTASEPTAD
+1458 LTARTVTASEPTAD
-1472 TGFVTG
+1472 KGFVTG

-1489 TATGPSDNT
+1489 TATGSSDNT

-1510 SNYDIAT
+1510 SNYDITT

-1538 AMTGGKFE
+1538 ALTGGKFE

>member
-23 AIAVIVFFVTIY
+23 AIAVIVVFVTTY

-57 KQSGSVDDNTT
+57 EQSGSVDDNTT
-68 STSFSTE
+68 STE

-95 TTDTTLNADDKNYQ
+95 TTDTTLIADDKNYQ
-109 VTADITAEAKLPK
+109 VTADITAEAKLPE

-132 PEEDTYQSK
+132 PEDDTYQSK

-184 DNFEANKD
+184 DSFEANKD

-235 DTSTSN
+235 DTSTSD
-241 DSILNSNGSS
+241 DSILNSSS

-256 DASVGST
+256 DASVEST

-323 DTIVTSNLTVKAV
+323 DTIVTSDLTVKAV
-336 FTKISI
+336 FTEISI

-380 PTSTEVKREENSTLT
+380 PTSTEVKREEDSTLT

-441 TVHYMLKNLTG
+441 TVYYMLKNLTG

-467 GSTVRSQV
+467 GSTVSPQV
-475 LSYDYATFEKTEA
+475 LSYDYAIFEKTEA

-513 TNGGSYIPYLTGLY
+513 TNGGSYIPYQTGLY

-560 SGTITLNSDKTLY
+560 SGTITLDSDKTLY

-578 NTVNYTIK
+578 NTVNYTIN
-586 YYKEVYNNATRKTSY
+586 YYKEVYNNATGTTSY

-611 EVGATVQ
+611 KVGATVQ
-618 ADKAPA
+618 ADEAPD

-634 ESAHGMNANSNVTIA
+634 ESAYGMNANSNVTIA

-661 LIRYTLVFNLN
+661 LVRYTFVFNLN
-672 NDSVSSVPSYIKGH
+672 GTLLNVNSYQVGS
-686 NYVRKITVPMTSG
+686 TSG
-699 VISVNGKTYT
+699 SMTVNGTSYT
-709 NSDYQIEDVVLGQ
+709 SSQYRISNVVLGQ
-722 DISDL
+722 DISSQ
-727 WPSDTSSTSP
+727 WPTSVNSVTS
-737 EVYDSQTIH
+737 
-746 SYTIGG
+746 GR
-752 WSSTTYYYNRLYF
+752 TTYQFKGWYN
-765 DYWSSGNGNNKTKR
+765 SSDRIFYVTKR
-779 YELTED
+779 YE
-785 LVENANDNHVVTYQA
+785 VTKDMIEKGMNTNNEKTFVA
-800 YWTPTGKPASVE
+800 YWQSGLSLYYVNYYLQDADNTSV
-812 YWLQQADGS
+812 
-821 YTKSDTYSQSFI
+821 YTNSSYSQSLY
-833 RTGELFA
+833 RSNDSL
-840 KELFGY
+840 
-846 TYLGLN
+846 
-852 QVPSG
+852 SG
-857 NYRPSQTTTNPY
+857 KDIDGFTLRTTTPAGYYSSGYWNDNGY
-869 VYRFYYNRNSYN
+869 NTNNYYYRFYYDRNTYS
-881 IDYYYGS
+881 IDYYYNGS
-888 KRLETKN
+888 NINTISSIPFEQN
-895 VLYEADINSPT
+895 INSST

-974 EVEKHKTA
+974 EVEKYKTA
-982 TSVADPSRR
+982 TSVADPSRQ
-991 YYNFDSW
+991 YYNFDGW
-998 YTAKEGGERYDWSRP
+998 YTAKEGGERYDWSQP

-1111 KDNPTVKVAE
+1111 QDNPTVKVAE

-1146 ASQLGTTLEQ
+1146 ASQLGTMPEQ

-1177 NVITFYYVPYNTA
+1177 NVITFYYVPYDTA

-1205 GQEPLNTTRKKPS
+1205 RQAPLNTTRKKPS

-1226 ISGYTYAQSKDSN
+1226 ISGYTYAQSEDSN

-1266 IEAVSKEKNYDDI
+1266 IEAVSKEKNYDGI

-1287 DLKDSYKELLETG
+1287 DLKDSYKELLETD
-1300 DSLTEI
+1300 DSLTGI

-1418 TNRNANFEVT
+1418 TNSNANFEVT

-1433 GRLLIKSRPVILTSA
+1433 GRLLIKPRPVILTSA

-1489 TATGPSDNT
+1489 TATGSSDNT
-1498 FTYTAMNTATKL
+1498 FTYTAMNAATKL
-1510 SNYDIAT
+1510 SNYNIAT

-1538 AMTGGKFE
+1538 ALTGGKFE

-1618 ISLTDENGNTISS
+1618 ISLTDENGNTISN

-1666 MFYVLVG
+1666 MFYVLAG

>member
-23 AIAVIVFFVTIY
+23 AIAVIVVFVTTY

-57 KQSGSVDDNTT
+57 EQSGSVDDNTT
-68 STSFSTE
+68 STSLSTE

-95 TTDTTLNADDKNYQ
+95 TTDTTLIADDKNYQ
-109 VTADITAEAKLPK
+109 VTADITAEAKLPE

-132 PEEDTYQSK
+132 PEDDTYQSK

-184 DNFEANKD
+184 DSFEANKD

-235 DTSTSN
+235 DTSTSD

-256 DASVGST
+256 DASVEST

-323 DTIVTSNLTVKAV
+323 DTIVTSDLTVKAV
-336 FTKISI
+336 FTEISI

-380 PTSTEVKREENSTLT
+380 PTSTEVKREEDSALT

-452 DDYTEIQSVT
+452 DDYTEIQSVI

-467 GSTVRSQV
+467 GSTVSPQV
-475 LSYDYATFEKTEA
+475 LSYDYAIFEKTEA

-513 TNGGSYIPYLTGLY
+513 TNGGSHIPYQTGLY

-560 SGTITLNSDKTLY
+560 SGTITLDSDKTLY

-578 NTVNYTIK
+578 NTVNYTIN
-586 YYKEVYNNATRKTSY
+586 YYKEVYNNATGTTSY

-611 EVGATVQ
+611 KVGTTVQ
-618 ADKAPA
+618 ADEAPA

-634 ESAHGMNANSNVTIA
+634 ESAYGMNANSNVTIA

-661 LIRYTLVFNLN
+661 LVRYTFVFNLN
-672 NDSVSSVPSYIKGH
+672 GPY
-686 NYVRKITVPMTSG
+686 Y
-699 VISVNGKTYT
+699 YT
-709 NSDYQIEDVVLGQ
+709 NGFSTGRISKNGSDYYNSNYTIQNVVLGQ
-722 DISDL
+722 DISSQ
-727 WPSDTSSTSP
+727 WPSGDDVTDTYNYYSF
-737 EVYDSQTIH
+737 V
-746 SYTIGG
+746 G
-752 WSSTTYYYNRLYF
+752 WSSNTTTVLFVTRRHEVTEDMILGADSSNRKTYTANWQTGLITKQVDYYLQSANDPNVYELSSKYSQFYNSQANTMLNPKNIAGFTITETPSGYSNSTGYYYGSTY
-765 DYWSSGNGNNKTKR
+765 
-779 YELTED
+779 
-785 LVENANDNHVVTYQA
+785 VV
-800 YWTPTGKPASVE
+800 
-812 YWLQQADGS
+812 DH
-821 YTKSDTYSQSFI
+821 
-833 RTGELFA
+833 
-840 KELFGY
+840 
-846 TYLGLN
+846 
-852 QVPSG
+852 
-857 NYRPSQTTTNPY
+857 
-869 VYRFYYNRNSYN
+869 YRFYYTRNTYS
-881 IDYYYGS
+881 IDYYNGS
-888 KRLETKN
+888 NINTISSIPFEQN
-895 VLYEADINSPT
+895 INSST

-974 EVEKHKTA
+974 EVEKYKTA
-982 TSVADPSRR
+982 TSVADPSRQ
-991 YYNFDSW
+991 YYNFDGW
-998 YTAKEGGERYDWSRP
+998 YTAKEGGERYDWSQP
-1013 VTSDTTLYA
+1013 VTSDTKLYA

-1065 ALAITGYRPDAN
+1065 ALAITGYRPDVN

-1111 KDNPTVKVAE
+1111 QDNPTVKVAE

-1140 VDKGYL
+1140 VDKDYL
-1146 ASQLGTTLEQ
+1146 AKQLDMTPEQ

-1177 NVITFYYVPYNTA
+1177 NVITFYYVPYDTA

-1226 ISGYTYAQSKDSN
+1226 ISGYTYAQSEDSN

-1266 IEAVSKEKNYDDI
+1266 IEAVSKEKNYDGI

-1287 DLKDSYKELLETG
+1287 DLKDSYKDLLETD
-1300 DSLTEI
+1300 DSLTGI

-1418 TNRNANFEVT
+1418 TNSNANFEVT

-1433 GRLLIKSRPVILTSA
+1433 GRLLIKPRPVILTSE

-1489 TATGPSDNT
+1489 TATGSSDNT
-1498 FTYTAMNTATKL
+1498 FTYAAMNTATKL

-1525 PTVNIQKTKTDWT
+1525 PTVNIQKTKTNWT
-1538 AMTGGKFE
+1538 ALTGGKFE

-1558 DGVSDLTITSTDGV
+1558 DGVSDLIITSTDGV
-1572 TIPVGLNTGR
+1572 TIPVGLNTGC

-1618 ISLTDENGNTISS
+1618 ISLTDENGNTISN

-1666 MFYVLVG
+1666 MFYMLVG

>member
-23 AIAVIVFFVTIY
+23 AIAVIVVFVTTY

-57 KQSGSVDDNTT
+57 EQSGSVDDNTT
-68 STSFSTE
+68 STSLSTE

-95 TTDTTLNADDKNYQ
+95 TTDTTLIADDKNYQ
-109 VTADITAEAKLPK
+109 VTADITAEAKLPE

-132 PEEDTYQSK
+132 PEDDTYQSK

-184 DNFEANKD
+184 DSFEANKD

-235 DTSTSN
+235 DTSTSD
-241 DSILNSNGSS
+241 DSILNSSS

-256 DASVGST
+256 DASVEST

-323 DTIVTSNLTVKAV
+323 DTIVTSDLTVKAV
-336 FTKISI
+336 FTEISI

-380 PTSTEVKREENSTLT
+380 PTSTEVKREEDSTLT

-441 TVHYMLKNLTG
+441 TVHYMLKNLTD

-467 GSTVRSQV
+467 GSTVSPQV
-475 LSYDYATFEKTEA
+475 LSYDYAIFEKTEA
-488 TKLTQSQGQNLYV
+488 TKLTQSQGQDLYV

-513 TNGGSYIPYLTGLY
+513 TNGGSYIPYQTGLY

-560 SGTITLNSDKTLY
+560 SGTITLDSDKTLY

-578 NTVNYTIK
+578 NTVNYTIN
-586 YYKEVYNNATRKTSY
+586 YYKEVYNNATGTTSY

-611 EVGATVQ
+611 KVGTTVQ
-618 ADKAPA
+618 ADEAPA

-634 ESAHGMNANSNVTIA
+634 ESAYGMNANSNVTIA

-661 LIRYTLVFNLN
+661 LIRYTFVFNLN
-672 NDSVSSVPSYIKGH
+672 GTLLNVNSYQVDS
-686 NYVRKITVPMTSG
+686 TSG
-699 VISVNGKTYT
+699 SMTVNGTSYT
-709 NSDYQIEDVVLGQ
+709 SSQYRISNVVLGQ
-722 DISDL
+722 DISSQ
-727 WPSDTSSTSP
+727 WPTSVNSVTS
-737 EVYDSQTIH
+737 
-746 SYTIGG
+746 GR
-752 WSSTTYYYNRLYF
+752 TTYQFKGWYN
-765 DYWSSGNGNNKTKR
+765 SSDRIFYVTKR
-779 YELTED
+779 YE
-785 LVENANDNHVVTYQA
+785 VTKDMIEKGMNTNNEKTFVA
-800 YWTPTGKPASVE
+800 YWQSGLSLYYVNYYLQDADNTSV
-812 YWLQQADGS
+812 
-821 YTKSDTYSQSFI
+821 YTNSSYSQSLY
-833 RTGELFA
+833 RSNDSL
-840 KELFGY
+840 
-846 TYLGLN
+846 
-852 QVPSG
+852 SG
-857 NYRPSQTTTNPY
+857 KDIDGFTLRTTTPAGYYSSGYWNDNGY
-869 VYRFYYNRNSYN
+869 NTNNYYYRFYYDRNTYS
-881 IDYYYGS
+881 IDYYYNGS
-888 KRLETKN
+888 NINTISSIPFEQN
-895 VLYEADINSPT
+895 INSST

-974 EVEKHKTA
+974 EVEKYKTA
-982 TSVADPSRR
+982 TSVADPSRQ
-991 YYNFDSW
+991 YYNFDGW
-998 YTAKEGGERYDWSRP
+998 YTAKEGGERYNWSQP

-1146 ASQLGTTLEQ
+1146 AKQLDTTPEQ

-1177 NVITFYYVPYNTA
+1177 NVITFYYVPYDTA

-1226 ISGYTYAQSKDSN
+1226 ISGYTYAQSEDSN

-1266 IEAVSKEKNYDDI
+1266 IEAVSKEKNYDGI

-1287 DLKDSYKELLETG
+1287 DLKDSYKELLETD
-1300 DSLTEI
+1300 DSLTGI

-1418 TNRNANFEVT
+1418 TNSNANFEVT

-1433 GRLLIKSRPVILTSA
+1433 GRLLIKPRPVILTSA

-1489 TATGPSDNT
+1489 TATGSSDNT
-1498 FTYTAMNTATKL
+1498 FTYTAMNAATKL

-1538 AMTGGKFE
+1538 ALTGGKFE

-1558 DGVSDLTITSTDGV
+1558 DGISDLTITSTDGV

-1582 YRITETAA
+1582 YRITETVA

>member
-1 MKKFFRREYLAQFK
+1 MKKFFRREYLDQFK

-57 KQSGSVDDNTT
+57 EQSGSVDDNTT

-84 TNVSSQDEQLV
+84 TNVSSRDEQLV
-95 TTDTTLNADDKNYQ
+95 TTDTTLIADDKNYQ
-109 VTADITAEAKLPK
+109 VTADITAEAKLPE

-235 DTSTSN
+235 DTSTSD
-241 DSILNSNGSS
+241 DSILNSSS

-256 DASVGST
+256 DASVEST

-323 DTIVTSNLTVKAV
+323 DTIVTSDLTVKAV
-336 FTKISI
+336 FTEISI

-380 PTSTEVKREENSTLT
+380 PTSTEVKREEDSTLT

-441 TVHYMLKNLTG
+441 TVHYMLKNLTD

-467 GSTVRSQV
+467 GSTVRPQV
-475 LSYDYATFEKTEA
+475 LSYDYAIFEKTEA

-560 SGTITLNSDKTLY
+560 SGTITLDSDKTLY

-578 NTVNYTIK
+578 NTVNYTIN

-611 EVGATVQ
+611 KVGTTVQ
-618 ADKAPA
+618 ADQAPA
-624 LTTVPTGYER
+624 LTTVPTGYKR
-634 ESAHGMNANSNVTIA
+634 ESAYGMNANSNVTIA

-661 LIRYTLVFNLN
+661 LVRYTFVFNLN
-672 NDSVSSVPSYIKGH
+672 GTLLDVNSNQVGS
-686 NYVRKITVPMTSG
+686 TSG
-699 VISVNGKTYT
+699 SMTVNGTSYT
-709 NSDYQIEDVVLGQ
+709 SSQYRISNVVLGQ
-722 DISDL
+722 DISSQ
-727 WPSDTSSTSP
+727 WPTSVNSVTS
-737 EVYDSQTIH
+737 
-746 SYTIGG
+746 GK
-752 WSSTTYYYNRLYF
+752 TTYQFKGWYNSSDRIYYV
-765 DYWSSGNGNNKTKR
+765 TKR
-779 YELTED
+779 YE
-785 LVENANDNHVVTYQA
+785 VTKDMIEKGINTNNEKTFVA
-800 YWTPTGKPASVE
+800 YWQSRLSLYYVNYYLQDAHNTSV
-812 YWLQQADGS
+812 
-821 YTKSDTYSQSFI
+821 YTNSSYSQS
-833 RTGELFA
+833 L
-840 KELFGY
+840 
-846 TYLGLN
+846 YLSNGSLR
-852 QVPSG
+852 G
-857 NYRPSQTTTNPY
+857 KDIDGFTLRTTTPKGYYNSGY
-869 VYRFYYNRNSYN
+869 QDDNGYNTNNYYYRFYYDRNTYS
-881 IDYYYGS
+881 IDYYYNGS
-888 KRLETKN
+888 NINTISSIPFEQN
-895 VLYEADINSPT
+895 INSST

-974 EVEKHKTA
+974 EVKKYKTA
-982 TSVADPSRR
+982 TSVADPSRQ
-991 YYNFDSW
+991 YYNFDGW
-998 YTAKEGGERYDWSRP
+998 YTAKEGGERYDWSQP

-1121 SKSVTVDGSTIS
+1121 SKSVTVDGSTIL

-1266 IEAVSKEKNYDDI
+1266 IEAVSKEKNYDGI

-1287 DLKDSYKELLETG
+1287 DLKDSYKELLETD
-1300 DSLTEI
+1300 DSLTGI

-1418 TNRNANFEVT
+1418 TNSNANFEVT

-1433 GRLLIKSRPVILTSA
+1433 GRLLIKPRPVILTSA

-1458 LTAQTVTASEPTAD
+1458 LTARTVTASEPTAD
-1472 TGFVTG
+1472 KGFVTG

-1489 TATGPSDNT
+1489 TATGSSDNT

-1538 AMTGGKFE
+1538 ALTGGKFE

>member
-23 AIAVIVFFVTIY
+23 AIAVIVVFVTTY

-57 KQSGSVDDNTT
+57 EQSGSVDDNTT
-68 STSFSTE
+68 STSLSTE

-95 TTDTTLNADDKNYQ
+95 TTDTTLIADDKNYQ
-109 VTADITAEAKLPK
+109 VTADITAEAKLPE

-132 PEEDTYQSK
+132 PEDDTYQSK
-141 LQKIQDTLSLNTVA
+141 LQKIQDTLPLNTVA

-235 DTSTSN
+235 DTSTSD

-323 DTIVTSNLTVKAV
+323 DTIVTSDLTVKAV
-336 FTKISI
+336 FTEISI

-380 PTSTEVKREENSTLT
+380 PTSTEVKREEDSTLT

-441 TVHYMLKNLTG
+441 TVHYMLKNLTD

-467 GSTVRSQV
+467 GSTVRPQV
-475 LSYDYATFEKTEA
+475 LSYDYAIFEKTEA

-560 SGTITLNSDKTLY
+560 SGTITLDSDKTLY

-578 NTVNYTIK
+578 NTVNYTIN

-611 EVGATVQ
+611 KVGTTVQ
-618 ADKAPA
+618 ADQAPA
-624 LTTVPTGYER
+624 LTTVPTGYKR
-634 ESAHGMNANSNVTIA
+634 ESAYGMNANSNVTIA

-661 LIRYTLVFNLN
+661 LVRYTFVFNLN
-672 NDSVSSVPSYIKGH
+672 GTLLDVNSNQVGS
-686 NYVRKITVPMTSG
+686 TSG
-699 VISVNGKTYT
+699 SMTVNGTSYT
-709 NSDYQIEDVVLGQ
+709 SSQYRISNVVLGQ
-722 DISDL
+722 DISSQ
-727 WPSDTSSTSP
+727 WPTSVNSVTS
-737 EVYDSQTIH
+737 
-746 SYTIGG
+746 GK
-752 WSSTTYYYNRLYF
+752 TTYQFKGWYNSSDRIYYV
-765 DYWSSGNGNNKTKR
+765 TKR
-779 YELTED
+779 YE
-785 LVENANDNHVVTYQA
+785 VTKDMIEKGMNTNNEKTFVA
-800 YWTPTGKPASVE
+800 YWQSGLSLYYVNYYLQDAHNTSV
-812 YWLQQADGS
+812 
-821 YTKSDTYSQSFI
+821 YTNSSYSQS
-833 RTGELFA
+833 L
-840 KELFGY
+840 
-846 TYLGLN
+846 YLSNGSLR
-852 QVPSG
+852 G
-857 NYRPSQTTTNPY
+857 KDIDGFTLRTTTPKGYYNSGY
-869 VYRFYYNRNSYN
+869 QDDNGYNTNNYYYRFYYDRNTYS
-881 IDYYYGS
+881 IDYYYNGS
-888 KRLETKN
+888 NINTISSIPFEQN
-895 VLYEADINSPT
+895 INSST

-974 EVEKHKTA
+974 EVEKYKTA
-982 TSVADPSRR
+982 TSVADPSRQ
-991 YYNFDSW
+991 YYNFDGW
-998 YTAKEGGERYDWSRP
+998 YTAKEGGERYDWSQP

-1121 SKSVTVDGSTIS
+1121 SKSVTVDGSTIL

-1266 IEAVSKEKNYDDI
+1266 IEAVSKEKNYDGI

-1287 DLKDSYKELLETG
+1287 DLKDSYKELLETD
-1300 DSLTEI
+1300 DSLTGI

-1418 TNRNANFEVT
+1418 TNSNANFEVT

-1433 GRLLIKSRPVILTSA
+1433 GRLLIKPRPVILTSA

-1458 LTAQTVTASEPTAD
+1458 LTARTVTASEPTAD
-1472 TGFVTG
+1472 KGFVTG

-1489 TATGPSDNT
+1489 TATGSSDNT

-1538 AMTGGKFE
+1538 ALTGGKFE

>member
-23 AIAVIVFFVTIY
+23 AIAVIVVFVTTY

-57 KQSGSVDDNTT
+57 EQSGSVDDNTT
-68 STSFSTE
+68 STE

-84 TNVSSQDEQLV
+84 MNVSSQDEQLV
-95 TTDTTLNADDKNYQ
+95 TTDTTLIADDKNYQ
-109 VTADITAEAKLPK
+109 VTADITAEAKLPE

-132 PEEDTYQSK
+132 PEDDIYQSK

-184 DNFEANKD
+184 DSFEANKD

-235 DTSTSN
+235 DTSTSD

-256 DASVGST
+256 DASVEST

-323 DTIVTSNLTVKAV
+323 DTIVTSDLTVKAV
-336 FTKISI
+336 FTEISI

-380 PTSTEVKREENSTLT
+380 PTSTEVKREEDSTLT

-441 TVHYMLKNLTG
+441 TVYYMLKNLTG

-467 GSTVRSQV
+467 GSTVSPQV
-475 LSYDYATFEKTEA
+475 LSYDYAIFEKTEA

-513 TNGGSYIPYLTGLY
+513 TNGGSYIPYQTGLY

-560 SGTITLNSDKTLY
+560 SGTITLDSDKTLY

-578 NTVNYTIK
+578 NTVNYTIN
-586 YYKEVYNNATRKTSY
+586 YYKEVYNNATGTTSY

-611 EVGATVQ
+611 KVGATVQ
-618 ADKAPA
+618 ADEAPD

-634 ESAHGMNANSNVTIA
+634 ESAYGMNANSNVTIA

-661 LIRYTLVFNLN
+661 LVRYTFVFNLN
-672 NDSVSSVPSYIKGH
+672 GPY
-686 NYVRKITVPMTSG
+686 Y
-699 VISVNGKTYT
+699 YT
-709 NSDYQIEDVVLGQ
+709 NGFSTGRISKNGSDYYNSNYTIQNVVLGQ
-722 DISDL
+722 DISSQ
-727 WPSDTSSTSP
+727 WPSGDDVTDTYNYYSF
-737 EVYDSQTIH
+737 V
-746 SYTIGG
+746 G
-752 WSSTTYYYNRLYF
+752 WSSNTTTVLFVTRRHEVTEDMILGADSSNRKTYTANWQTGLITKQVDYYLQSANDPNVYELSSKYSQFYNSQANTMLNPKNIAGFTITETPSGYSNSTGYYYGSTY
-765 DYWSSGNGNNKTKR
+765 
-779 YELTED
+779 
-785 LVENANDNHVVTYQA
+785 VV
-800 YWTPTGKPASVE
+800 
-812 YWLQQADGS
+812 DH
-821 YTKSDTYSQSFI
+821 
-833 RTGELFA
+833 
-840 KELFGY
+840 
-846 TYLGLN
+846 
-852 QVPSG
+852 
-857 NYRPSQTTTNPY
+857 
-869 VYRFYYNRNSYN
+869 YRFYYTRNTYS
-881 IDYYYGS
+881 IDYYYNGS
-888 KRLETKN
+888 NINTISSIPFEQN
-895 VLYEADINSPT
+895 INSST

-974 EVEKHKTA
+974 EVEKYKTA
-982 TSVADPSRR
+982 TSVADPSRQ
-991 YYNFDSW
+991 YYNFDGW
-998 YTAKEGGERYDWSRP
+998 YTAKEGGERYDWSQP

-1140 VDKGYL
+1140 VDKDYL
-1146 ASQLGTTLEQ
+1146 AKQLDTTPEQ

-1177 NVITFYYVPYNTA
+1177 NVITFYYVPYDTA

-1226 ISGYTYAQSKDSN
+1226 ISGYTYAQSEDSN

-1266 IEAVSKEKNYDDI
+1266 IEAVSKEKNYDGI

-1287 DLKDSYKELLETG
+1287 DLKDSYKELLETD
-1300 DSLTEI
+1300 DSLTGI

-1418 TNRNANFEVT
+1418 TNSNANFEVT

-1433 GRLLIKSRPVILTSA
+1433 GRLLIKPRPVILTSA

-1489 TATGPSDNT
+1489 TATGSSDNT
-1498 FTYTAMNTATKL
+1498 FTYTAMNAATKL

-1538 AMTGGKFE
+1538 ALIGGKFE

-1618 ISLTDENGNTISS
+1618 ISLTDENGNTISN